1 MAVINRERS
10 IIMASINSVSSSTSS
25 IYGSKNVISGLA
37 SGMDTESMI
46 ENAISGYKTKI
57 STLQQKRTKVEW
69 QQEAYR
75 SIIGKMASF
84 SDKYTSYASS
94 TNLLSNSFF
103 NQAVKVTA
111 KGKYADMVSAS
122 GKTSSNV
129 QILGVK
135 QLAKAATYTV
145 SGIGDSK
152 SAVTPGIGGSTPAAT
167 PEFTG
172 STVDLGAKK
181 ELSNVSGSLTIKYG
195 GNRSYTIDFGEL
207 DIYTKPEEL
216 ADAIRSKLGE
226 QTMTLSNGTS
236 VTASEK
242 IDVKVNDEGNIEFFE
257 KGSAGNAVTISDAT
271 GKIKDT
277 LGIDPSKNESTL
289 KTKDVEL
296 VNRNTTL
303 GDYLTDKELTLT
315 LDGVTKKIKLPKPE
329 YKKNDNGALI
339 LDAAGNKTLD
349 VADYKDKLEKA
360 IAGAFGEGKVTV
372 TAANQNGNSFSLKFS
387 TQKGSTLSVSG
398 DAAKALGLDKAA
410 TYVNTSKT
418 LGELLKKE
426 DDWKPFNR
434 IEYVGDVK
442 EVMTADGK
450 TVDYYTDAKGNR
462 LKKVG
467 AGDNETYYRV
477 DDKGEYLY
485 KFEINGKVVGEF
497 SKNTALETVLTS
509 INGNADAGVTVN
521 YSKIT
526 NQFQFTT
533 RETGAGSQIVMGD
546 GLAKALFGDTKGK
559 DDKHPAGQDAIFS
572 MKVNGQE
579 LDGISRSSNTF
590 DVDGMSVSL
599 KGTFGAYNTDNDKLV
614 NATAAEADAVSF
626 TASSDADK
634 IIDAIKSMVEDY
646 NAMVTEIKNAYS
658 TLPQQKS
665 NGNYYEPLTEE
676 DKADMSESSIKAHEE
691 KAKQGLL
698 FADRDLS
705 ALYTQLT
712 SAISMSGKDGADLKA
727 IGITSNYSN
736 GLTTLS
742 LNEEKLRSALE
753 TDPDKVR
760 DVFSKSV
767 ASGSSTNG
775 LMQALKSPLDMYSKT
790 QGTKGIL
797 VQKAGS
803 TLAPST
809 LYKNTLQNK
818 LDDIDTQ
825 IEKWQDKM
833 ADQVD
838 RYTSKF
844 TALEKL
850 IAQMNSQSSALA
862 GFLGNG

>member
-1 MAVINRERS
+1 
-10 IIMASINSVSSSTSS
+10 MASISSVSNSSSS
-25 IYGSKNVISGLA
+25 IYGNKNVISGLA

-46 ENAISGYKTKI
+46 ENAVSGYKTKI

-69 QQEAYR
+69 QQEVYR
-75 SIIGKMASF
+75 SIISKMASF

-94 TNLLSNSFF
+94 TNLLSSSFF

-111 KGKYADMVSAS
+111 TGKYADMVSAS

-145 SGIGDSK
+145 SGIGGKTADKSGIDGSK
-152 SAVTPGIGGSTPAAT
+152 
-167 PEFTG
+167 PEEKPSFTG
-172 STVDLGAKK
+172 SEVDLGAKK

-195 GNRSYTIDFGEL
+195 GDRSFTLDFGEL
-207 DIYTKPEEL
+207 DIYTDVNGL
-216 ADAIRSKLGE
+216 ATAIQDKLGE
-226 QTMTLSNGTS
+226 QTMTLSDGTS
-236 VTASEK
+236 KKVSEIIK
-242 IDVKVNDEGNIEFFE
+242 VEVKDDNIVF
-257 KGSAGNAVTISDAT
+257 SDNSTAGNAVTISGAT
-271 GKIKDT
+271 GKLKENLEVD
-277 LGIDPSKNESTL
+277 GGTL
-289 KTKDVEL
+289 KTAGKKLSNKDA
-296 VNRNTTL
+296 TL
-303 GDYLTDKELTLT
+303 GDYLTGKELTLT
-315 LDGVTKKIKLPKPE
+315 LDGVTKKITLPKPE
-329 YKKNDNGALI
+329 YKTVNGTST
-339 LDAAGNKTLD
+339 LDAAGY
-349 VADYKDKLEKA
+349 ADKLQKA
-360 IAGAFGEGKVTV
+360 IEGAFGAGKVKV
-372 TAANQNGNSFSLKFS
+372 TAENQKDNSFALKFS
-387 TQKGSTLSVSG
+387 TQEGSTLSVSG

-418 LGELLKKE
+418 LGELLG
-426 DDWKPFNR
+426 DTDWNTF
-434 IEYVGDVK
+434 EYVGDIK
-442 EVMTADGK
+442 ELKNEGG
-450 TVDYYTDAKGNR
+450 DYYTDAKGNR
-462 LKKVG
+462 VKQDANGK
-467 AGDNETYYRV
+467 YYRV

-485 KFEINGKVVGEF
+485 EFKINGTVVGAF
-497 SKNTALETVLTS
+497 NKDTALETVLTS

-533 RETGAGSQIVMGD
+533 RETGKSSKIVMGD
-546 GLAKALFGDTKGK
+546 GLAKALFGDTGGTDGK
-559 DDKHPAGQDAIFS
+559 QHPTGEDAIFS
-572 MKVNGQE
+572 MMVNGKE

-599 KGTFGAYNTDNDKLV
+599 KGTFGAYGSNNTLGKDNI
-614 NATAAEADAVSF
+614 AAAKADAVSF

-634 IIDAIKSMVEDY
+634 IVDVIKSMVEDY

-658 TLPQQKS
+658 TMPQQKS
-665 NGNYYEPLTEE
+665 NGKYYEPLTEE
-676 DKADMSESSIKAHEE
+676 DKADMSESSIKAYEE

-742 LNEEKLRSALE
+742 LNEEKLRAALE

-767 ASGSSTNG
+767 ASGSSSNG

>member
-1 MAVINRERS
+1 
-10 IIMASINSVSSSTSS
+10 MASVSSVSSSSSS
-25 IYGSKNVISGLA
+25 IYGNKNVISGLA

-46 ENAISGYKTKI
+46 ENAVSGYKTKI

-69 QQEAYR
+69 QQEVYR
-75 SIIGKMASF
+75 SIIGKMSSF

-94 TNLLSNSFF
+94 TNLLSSSFF

-111 KGKYADMVSAS
+111 AGKYADMVSAS
-122 GKTSSNV
+122 GKTSSSV

-135 QLAKAATYTV
+135 QLARAATYTV
-145 SGIGDSK
+145 SGIGGKTADK
-152 SAVTPGIGGSTPAAT
+152 

-172 STVDLGAKK
+172 STVDLSEKK

-195 GNRSYTIDFGEL
+195 GDRSYTIDFGEL
-207 DIYTKPEEL
+207 DIYESADKL
-216 ADAIRSKLGE
+216 AEAIRGKLGE
-226 QTMTLSNGTS
+226 QTMTLSDGTS
-236 VTASEK
+236 VKVSDK
-242 IDVKVNDEGNIEFFE
+242 IDVKVNGDGNIEFSD
-257 KGSAGNAVTISDAT
+257 KTSAGNAVTISGAT
-271 GKIKDT
+271 GKLKENLKVD
-277 LGIDPSKNESTL
+277 GGTL
-289 KTKDVEL
+289 KTAGKKLSNKDA
-296 VNRNTTL
+296 TL
-303 GDYLTDKELTLT
+303 GDYLTGKELTLT
-315 LDGVTKKIKLPKPE
+315 LDGVTKKITLPA
-329 YKKNDNGALI
+329 YKNDKDYITDLQTEINKAFGDALV
-339 LDAAGNKTLD
+339 AGDQTQIDSAFNEGKIK
-349 VADYKDKLEKA
+349 VKLEKVDA
-360 IAGAFGEGKVTV
+360 ADGK
-372 TAANQNGNSFSLKFS
+372 GFSLKFS
-387 TQKGSTLSVSG
+387 TQAGSTMAVSG
-398 DAAKALGLDKAA
+398 DAAKALGLDKAT

-418 LGELLKKE
+418 LGELLDGQK
-426 DDWKPFNR
+426 WNTFNR

-442 EVMTADGK
+442 KVKNEDGS
-450 TVDYYTDAKGNR
+450 VYYTDAKGNR
-462 LKKVG
+462 LKKDG
-467 AGDNETYYRV
+467 EKYYRV
-477 DDKGEYLY
+477 DGKDEYLY
-485 KFEINGKVVGEF
+485 EFKINDKVVGEF

-521 YSKIT
+521 YSKTT
-526 NQFQFTT
+526 NQFQFTA
-533 RETGAGSQIVMGD
+533 RESGKSSRIDMGD
-546 GLAKALFGDTKGK
+546 GLANALFGGGK
-559 DDKHPAGQDAIFS
+559 KDEGKDAIFS

-599 KGTFGAYNTDNDKLV
+599 KGTFGTYKADGTIDQ
-614 NATAAEADAVSF
+614 TAAEADAVSF

-665 NGNYYEPLTEE
+665 NGKYYEPLTEE
-676 DKADMSESSIKAHEE
+676 DKADMSESSIKAYEE

-705 ALYTQLT
+705 ALYSQLT

-742 LNEEKLRSALE
+742 LNEEKLRAALE
-753 TDPDKVR
+753 TDADKVR
-760 DVFSKSV
+760 DVFSKSMDSG
-767 ASGSSTNG
+767 ASSNG
-775 LMQALKSPLDMYSKT
+775 LMQALKSPLDMYSKV

-862 GFLGNG
+862 SFLGTNG

>member
-1 MAVINRERS
+1 
-10 IIMASINSVSSSTSS
+10 MASVNSVRSSSSS
-25 IYGSKNVISGLA
+25 IYGNKNVISGLA

-69 QQEAYR
+69 QQEVYR

-111 KGKYADMVSAS
+111 TGKYADLVSAS

-135 QLAKAATYTV
+135 QLAKAAPYTV

-167 PEFTG
+167 PSFTG
-172 STVDLGAKK
+172 SAVDLGAKK

-207 DIYTKPEEL
+207 DIYENADKL
-216 ADAIRSKLGE
+216 AEAIRSKLGA
-226 QTMTLSNGTS
+226 QTMTLSDGTS
-236 VTASEK
+236 VKASEK

-257 KGSAGNAVTISDAT
+257 KGGAGNAVTISGAT

-303 GDYLTDKELTLT
+303 GDYLTGKELTLT
-315 LDGVTKKIKLPKPE
+315 LDGVTKKITLPA
-329 YKKNDNGALI
+329 YKND
-339 LDAAGNKTLD
+339 K
-349 VADYKDKLEKA
+349 DYITDLQTKINE
-360 IAGAFGEGKVTV
+360 AFGENKVKV
-372 TAANQNGNSFSLKFS
+372 NADDGNGFALKFS
-387 TQKGSTLSVSG
+387 TTQAGSTLSVSG

-426 DDWKPFNR
+426 DDWKPSNR

-442 EVMTADGK
+442 EVENKNGEI
-450 TVDYYTDAKGNR
+450 DYYDAKGNR
-462 LKKVG
+462 LKKVEKDG
-467 AGDNETYYRV
+467 NNTYYRV

-485 KFEINGKVVGEF
+485 KFEINGKLVGAF
-497 SKNTALETVLTS
+497 NKDTALETVLTS
-509 INGNADAGVTVN
+509 INSNADAGVTVN
-521 YSKIT
+521 YSKTT
-526 NQFQFTT
+526 NQFQFTA
-533 RETGAGSQIVMGD
+533 RETGASSKIVMGD

-559 DDKHPAGQDAIFS
+559 GDKHPTGQDAIFS

-599 KGTFGAYNTDNDKLV
+599 KGTFGAYNTNNDKLV
-614 NATAAEADAVSF
+614 DAKAAEADAVSF
-626 TASSDADK
+626 TSSSDADK
-634 IIDAIKSMVEDY
+634 IVDAIKSMVEDY

-658 TLPQQKS
+658 TMPQQKS

-676 DKADMSESSIKAHEE
+676 DKADMSESSIKAYEE

-742 LNEEKLRSALE
+742 LNESKLRAALE

-767 ASGSSTNG
+767 AGGSSTNG

>member
-1 MAVINRERS
+1 MA
-10 IIMASINSVSSSTSS
+10 SVSSVRSSSSS
-25 IYGSKNVISGLA
+25 IYGNRNVISGLA

-46 ENAISGYKTKI
+46 ENAVSGYKTKI

-69 QQEAYR
+69 QQEVYR
-75 SIIGKMASF
+75 SIIGKMSSF

-94 TNLLSNSFF
+94 TNLLSSGFF

-111 KGKYADMVSAS
+111 TGKYADMVSAS
-122 GKTSSNV
+122 GKTSSSV

-135 QLAKAATYTV
+135 QLARAATYTV
-145 SGIGDSK
+145 SGIGGSK
-152 SAVTPGIGGSTPAAT
+152 SADK

-172 STVDLGAKK
+172 STVDLTEKK

-195 GNRSYTIDFGEL
+195 GDRSFTLDFGEL
-207 DIYTKPEEL
+207 DIYQNADKL
-216 ADAIRSKLGE
+216 AEAIRSKLGE
-226 QTMTLSNGTS
+226 QTMTLSDGTS
-236 VTASEK
+236 VKVSEK
-242 IDVKVNDEGNIEFFE
+242 IDVKVNGEGNIEFSE
-257 KGSAGNAVTISDAT
+257 KGGAGNGVTISGTT
-271 GKIKDT
+271 GKLKENLDVD
-277 LGIDPSKNESTL
+277 GGTL
-289 KTKDVEL
+289 KTAGKTLSNKDA
-296 VNRNTTL
+296 TL
-303 GDYLTDKELTLT
+303 GDYLAGKELALT
-315 LDGVTKKIKLPKPE
+315 LDGVTKKIKLPE
-329 YKKNDNGALI
+329 YKNDKDYITDLQTEI
-339 LDAAGNKTLD
+339 NKAFGD
-349 VADYKDKLEKA
+349 KVKLEK
-360 IAGAFGEGKVTV
+360 
-372 TAANQNGNSFSLKFS
+372 GNATNEKGFSLKFS

-418 LGELLKKE
+418 LGELLGDKADVWNAFDKVE
-426 DDWKPFNR
+426 A
-434 IEYVGDVK
+434 EGDVK
-442 EVMTADGK
+442 PVNKKGSSD
-450 TVDYYTDAKGNR
+450 VDYYIDSKGNR
-462 LKKVG
+462 VKSEDGGK
-467 AGDNETYYRV
+467 TYYRV
-477 DDKGEYLY
+477 DDKGEFLREF
-485 KFEINGKVVGEF
+485 KINGKLVGAF
-497 SKNTALETVLTS
+497 NKDTALETVLTS
-509 INGNADAGVTVN
+509 INGNADAGVKVN
-521 YSKIT
+521 YSKTT

-533 RETGAGSQIVMGD
+533 RETGASSQINMGD
-546 GLAKALFGDTKGK
+546 GLAKTLFGDTEDVNKDTGVNEKTGASYSKGL
-559 DDKHPAGQDAIFS
+559 DAIFS
-572 MKVNGQE
+572 MMVNGQP

-599 KGTFGAYNTDNDKLV
+599 KGTFGAYGSSNTLGKDNIE
-614 NATAAEADAVSF
+614 AAKADAVSF
-626 TASSDADK
+626 TSSSDADK

-658 TLPQQKS
+658 TMPQQKS
-665 NGNYYEPLTEE
+665 NGKYYEPLTEE
-676 DKADMSESSIKAHEE
+676 DKADMSESSIKAYEE

-712 SAISMSGKDGADLKA
+712 SAISMSGKDGADLKS

-742 LNEEKLRSALE
+742 LNEEKLRAALE

-767 ASGSSTNG
+767 ASGSSSNG

-850 IAQMNSQSSALA
+850 ISQMNSQSSALA
-862 GFLGNG
+862 SFLGSNG

>member
-1 MAVINRERS
+1 
-10 IIMASINSVSSSTSS
+10 MASVNSVRSSSSS
-25 IYGSKNVISGLA
+25 IYGNRNVISGLA

-111 KGKYADMVSAS
+111 TGKYADMVSAS

-145 SGIGDSK
+145 SGIG
-152 SAVTPGIGGSTPAAT
+152 GSTADNPS
-167 PEFTG
+167 FTG
-172 STVDLGAKK
+172 SEVNLGEKK

-195 GNRSYTIDFGEL
+195 GDRTFTLDFGEL
-207 DIYTKPEEL
+207 DIYKDANEL
-216 ADAIRSKLGE
+216 AEAIRSKLGE
-226 QTMTLSNGTS
+226 QTMTLSGGTS
-236 VTASEK
+236 VKASEK
-242 IDVKVNDEGNIEFFE
+242 IDVKVNNEGNIEFFE
-257 KGSAGNAVTISDAT
+257 KGTAGNTVTISGAT

-303 GDYLTDKELTLT
+303 GDYLSGKELTLT
-315 LDGVTKKIKLPKPE
+315 LDGVTKKIELPKPK
-329 YKKNDNGALI
+329 YTTGSDGTS
-339 LDAAGNKTLD
+339 TLEVGTYQD
-349 VADYKDKLEKA
+349 DLQKA
-360 IAGAFGEGKVTV
+360 IEGAFGAGKVTV
-372 TAANQNGNSFSLKFS
+372 TAKNQDAQNKNIFDLTFS
-387 TQKGSTLSVSG
+387 TQAGSTLSVSG

-418 LGELLKKE
+418 LGELGIQNWDNFEKVKAE
-426 DDWKPFNR
+426 
-434 IEYVGDVK
+434 GDVK
-442 EVMTADGK
+442 PVNKKDSTD
-450 TVDYYTDAKGNR
+450 VDYYTDSKGNR
-462 LKKVG
+462 VKQDK
-467 AGDNETYYRV
+467 DNNYYRV
-477 DDKGEYLY
+477 DDKGEFLREF
-485 KFEINGKVVGEF
+485 KINGKLVGAF
-497 SKNTALETVLTS
+497 NKDTALETVLTS
-509 INGNADAGVTVN
+509 INGNADAGVTVS
-521 YSKIT
+521 YSKTT
-526 NQFQFTT
+526 NQFQFTA
-533 RETGAGSQIVMGD
+533 RETGASSQIKMGD
-546 GLAKALFGDTKGK
+546 GLAKTLFGDTEDVDKDTGVNKVTGASYTAGK
-559 DDKHPAGQDAIFS
+559 DAIFS
-572 MKVNGQE
+572 MKVNGQP

-599 KGTFGAYNTDNDKLV
+599 KGTFGEYDDTTKKLKD
-614 NATAAEADAVSF
+614 AAAAEADAVSF
-626 TASSDADK
+626 TSSSDADK

-658 TLPQQKS
+658 TMPQQKS
-665 NGNYYEPLTEE
+665 NGKYYEPLTEE
-676 DKADMSESSIKAHEE
+676 DKADMSESSIKAYEE

-742 LNEEKLRSALE
+742 LNEEKLRAALE

-767 ASGSSTNG
+767 ASGSSSNG

-844 TALEKL
+844 AALEKL
-850 IAQMNSQSSALA
+850 IAQMNSQSSALS

>member
-1 MAVINRERS
+1 
-10 IIMASINSVSSSTSS
+10 MASVNSVSSSSSS
-25 IYGSKNVISGLA
+25 IYGNRNVISGLA

-69 QQEAYR
+69 QQEVYR

-94 TNLLSNSFF
+94 TNLLSSSFF
-103 NQAVKVTA
+103 NQAVKVTSA
-111 KGKYADMVSAS
+111 GKYADMVSAS

-145 SGIGDSK
+145 SGIGGSK
-152 SAVTPGIGGSTPAAT
+152 SAAK

-172 STVDLGAKK
+172 SAVDLTKTQ
-181 ELSNVSGSLTIKYG
+181 ELSKVSGSLTIKYG
-195 GNRSYTIDFGEL
+195 GDRSYTIDFGEL
-207 DIYTKPEEL
+207 ENYADVDKM

-226 QTMTLSNGTS
+226 QTMTLSDGTS
-236 VTASEK
+236 VKVSEK
-242 IDVKVNDEGNIEFFE
+242 IKVEVKDGNIVFSDNS
-257 KGSAGNAVTISDAT
+257 SAGNAVTISGAT
-271 GKIKDT
+271 GKIKET

-289 KTKDVEL
+289 NTKDVKL
-296 VNRNTTL
+296 VNEDAKL
-303 GDYLTDKELTLT
+303 GDYLSGKELTLT
-315 LDGVTKKIKLPKPE
+315 LDGVTKKITLPE
-329 YKKNDNGALI
+329 YKKDGTALSNDEYTTALQTKI
-339 LDAAGNKTLD
+339 N
-349 VADYKDKLEKA
+349 E
-360 IAGAFGEGKVTV
+360 AFGAGKVTV
-372 TAANQNGNSFSLKFS
+372 TAKNQDAQNKNIFDLTFS
-387 TQKGSTLSVSG
+387 TQAGSTLSVSG

-418 LGELLKKE
+418 LGELGIQNWDNFKKVE
-426 DDWKPFNR
+426 A
-434 IEYVGDVK
+434 EGDVK
-442 EVMTADGK
+442 PVNKKDG
-450 TVDYYTDAKGNR
+450 TGVDYYTDSKGNR
-462 LKKVG
+462 VKKEDG
-467 AGDNETYYRV
+467 GNTWYRV
-477 DDKGEYLY
+477 DDKGEYLREF
-485 KFEINGKVVGEF
+485 KINGKLVGAF
-497 SKNTALETVLTS
+497 NKDTALETVLTS
-509 INGNADAGVTVN
+509 INSNADAGVTVN
-521 YSKIT
+521 YSKTT
-526 NQFQFTT
+526 NQFQFTA
-533 RETGAGSQIVMGD
+533 RETGASSQIEMGD
-546 GLAKALFGDTKGK
+546 GLADALFGGTEEVDKDTGEKKKTGVSYT
-559 DDKHPAGQDAIFS
+559 PGEDAIFS
-572 MKVNGQE
+572 MMVNGKE

-599 KGTFGAYNTDNDKLV
+599 KGTFGTYDSNNKLG
-614 NATAAEADAVSF
+614 NNLAAAKANAVSF

-634 IIDAIKSMVEDY
+634 IVDAIKSMVEDY

-658 TLPQQKS
+658 TMPQQKS
-665 NGNYYEPLTEE
+665 NGKYYEPLTEE
-676 DKADMSESSIKAHEE
+676 DKADMSESSIKAYEE

-705 ALYTQLT
+705 ALYSQLT

-742 LNEEKLRSALE
+742 LNENKLRAALE

-767 ASGSSTNG
+767 DSGSSTNG

-803 TLAPST
+803 TLAPTT

-818 LDDIDTQ
+818 LDDFDTQ

>member
-1 MAVINRERS
+1 MA
-10 IIMASINSVSSSTSS
+10 SVSSVRSSSSS
-25 IYGSKNVISGLA
+25 IYGNRNVISGLA

-46 ENAISGYKTKI
+46 ENAVSGYKTKI

-69 QQEAYR
+69 QQEVYR
-75 SIIGKMASF
+75 SIIGKMSSF

-94 TNLLSNSFF
+94 TNLLSSGFF

-111 KGKYADMVSAS
+111 TGKYADMVSAS
-122 GKTSSNV
+122 GKTSSSV

-135 QLAKAATYTV
+135 QLARAATYTV
-145 SGIGDSK
+145 SGIGGSK
-152 SAVTPGIGGSTPAAT
+152 SADK

-172 STVDLGAKK
+172 SAVDLTEKK

-195 GNRSYTIDFGEL
+195 GDRSFTLDFGEL
-207 DIYTKPEEL
+207 DIYENADKL
-216 ADAIRSKLGE
+216 AEAIRSKLGE
-226 QTMTLSNGTS
+226 QTMTLSDGTS
-236 VTASEK
+236 VKVSEK
-242 IDVKVNDEGNIEFFE
+242 IDVKVNGEGNIEFSE
-257 KGSAGNAVTISDAT
+257 KGGAGNGVTISGTT
-271 GKIKDT
+271 GKLKENLDVD
-277 LGIDPSKNESTL
+277 GGTL
-289 KTKDVEL
+289 KTAGKTLSNKDAK
-296 VNRNTTL
+296 L
-303 GDYLTDKELTLT
+303 GDYLAGKELALT
-315 LDGVTKKIKLPKPE
+315 LDGVTKKIKLPE
-329 YKKNDNGALI
+329 YKNDKDYITDLQTEI
-339 LDAAGNKTLD
+339 NKAFGD
-349 VADYKDKLEKA
+349 KVKLEK
-360 IAGAFGEGKVTV
+360 
-372 TAANQNGNSFSLKFS
+372 GNATNEKGFSLKFS
-387 TQKGSTLSVSG
+387 TTQAGSTLSVSG

-418 LGELLKKE
+418 LGELLGDKADVWNAFDKVE
-426 DDWKPFNR
+426 A
-434 IEYVGDVK
+434 EGDVK
-442 EVMTADGK
+442 PVNKKGSSD
-450 TVDYYTDAKGNR
+450 VDYYIDSKGNR
-462 LKKVG
+462 VKSEDGGK
-467 AGDNETYYRV
+467 TYYRV
-477 DDKGEYLY
+477 DDKGEYLREF
-485 KFEINGKVVGEF
+485 KINGKLVGAF
-497 SKNTALETVLTS
+497 NKDTALETVLTS
-509 INGNADAGVTVN
+509 INGNADAGVKVS
-521 YSKIT
+521 YSKTT

-533 RETGAGSQIVMGD
+533 RETGASSQINMGD
-546 GLAKALFGDTKGK
+546 GLAKTLFGDTEDVNKDTGVNEKTGASYSKGL
-559 DDKHPAGQDAIFS
+559 DAIFS
-572 MKVNGQE
+572 MMVNGQP

-599 KGTFGAYNTDNDKLV
+599 KGTFGAYGSSNTLGKDNIE
-614 NATAAEADAVSF
+614 AAKADAVSF
-626 TASSDADK
+626 TSSSDADK
-634 IIDAIKSMVEDY
+634 IIDTIKSMVEDY

-658 TLPQQKS
+658 TMPQQKS

-676 DKADMSESSIKAHEE
+676 DKADMSESSIKAYEE

-742 LNEEKLRSALE
+742 LNEEKLRAALE

-767 ASGSSTNG
+767 ASGSSSNG

-850 IAQMNSQSSALA
+850 ISQMNSQSSALA
-862 GFLGNG
+862 SFLGSNG

>member
-1 MAVINRERS
+1 MA
-10 IIMASINSVSSSTSS
+10 SVSSVRSSSSS
-25 IYGSKNVISGLA
+25 IYGNRNVISGLA

-46 ENAISGYKTKI
+46 ENAVSGYKTKI

-69 QQEAYR
+69 QQEVYR
-75 SIIGKMASF
+75 SIIGKMSSF

-94 TNLLSNSFF
+94 TNLLSSGFF

-111 KGKYADMVSAS
+111 TGKYADMVSAS
-122 GKTSSNV
+122 GKTSSSV

-135 QLAKAATYTV
+135 QLARAATYTV
-145 SGIGDSK
+145 SGIGGSK
-152 SAVTPGIGGSTPAAT
+152 SVDK

-172 STVDLGAKK
+172 STVDLTEKK

-195 GNRSYTIDFGEL
+195 GDRSFTLDFGEL
-207 DIYTKPEEL
+207 DIYQNADKL
-216 ADAIRSKLGE
+216 AEAIRSKLGE
-226 QTMTLSNGTS
+226 QTMTLSDGTS
-236 VTASEK
+236 VKASEK
-242 IDVKVNDEGNIEFFE
+242 IKVEVNDKNIVFSDNS
-257 KGSAGNAVTISDAT
+257 SAGNAVTISGAT
-271 GKIKDT
+271 GKIKET
-277 LGIDPSKNESTL
+277 LGIEPSKNESTL
-289 KTKDVEL
+289 HTKDVKL
-296 VNRNTTL
+296 SNKDAKL
-303 GDYLTDKELTLT
+303 GDYLAGKELTLT
-315 LDGVTKKIKLPKPE
+315 LDGVTKKITLPKPE
-329 YKKNDNGALI
+329 YKEDDGTLNDSKYITNLQTEI
-339 LDAAGNKTLD
+339 NK
-349 VADYKDKLEKA
+349 
-360 IAGAFGEGKVTV
+360 AFGDKVKV
-372 TAANQNGNSFSLKFS
+372 NAADGNGFALKFS
-387 TQKGSTLSVSG
+387 TTQAGSTLSVSG

-418 LGELLKKE
+418 LGELLGDKADVWNAFDKVE
-426 DDWKPFNR
+426 A
-434 IEYVGDVK
+434 EGDVK
-442 EVMTADGK
+442 PVNKKDG
-450 TVDYYTDAKGNR
+450 TGVDYYTDSKGNR
-462 LKKVG
+462 VKSEDGGK
-467 AGDNETYYRV
+467 TYYRV
-477 DDKGEYLY
+477 DDKGEFLREF
-485 KFEINGKVVGEF
+485 KINGKLVGAF
-497 SKNTALETVLTS
+497 NKDTALETVLTS
-509 INGNADAGVTVN
+509 INGNADAGVKVN
-521 YSKIT
+521 YSKTT

-533 RETGAGSQIVMGD
+533 KESGASSRIDMGD
-546 GLAKALFGDTKGK
+546 GLANALFGGGK
-559 DDKHPAGQDAIFS
+559 KDEGKDAIFS

-599 KGTFGAYNTDNDKLV
+599 KGTFGAYGSSNTLGKDNIE
-614 NATAAEADAVSF
+614 AAKADAVSF
-626 TASSDADK
+626 TSSSDADK
-634 IIDAIKSMVEDY
+634 IIDTIKSMVEDY

-658 TLPQQKS
+658 TMPQQKS
-665 NGNYYEPLTEE
+665 NGKYYEPLTEE
-676 DKADMSESSIKAHEE
+676 DKADMSESSIKAYEE

-742 LNEEKLRSALE
+742 LNEEKLRAALE

-767 ASGSSTNG
+767 ASGSSSNG

-850 IAQMNSQSSALA
+850 ISQMNSQSSALA
-862 GFLGNG
+862 SFLGSNG

>member
-1 MAVINRERS
+1 
-10 IIMASINSVSSSTSS
+10 MASVNSVRSSSSS
-25 IYGSKNVISGLA
+25 IYGNRNVISGLA

-46 ENAISGYKTKI
+46 ENAVSGYKTKI

-69 QQEAYR
+69 QQEVYR

-111 KGKYADMVSAS
+111 TGKYADMVSAS

-135 QLAKAATYTV
+135 QLARAATYTV
-145 SGIGDSK
+145 SGIGGSK
-152 SAVTPGIGGSTPAAT
+152 SADK

-172 STVDLGAKK
+172 STVDLTEKK

-207 DIYTKPEEL
+207 DIYENADKL
-216 ADAIRSKLGE
+216 AEAIRSKLGE
-226 QTMTLSNGTS
+226 QTMTLSDGTS
-236 VTASEK
+236 VKASEK
-242 IDVKVNDEGNIEFFE
+242 IKVEVNDKNIVF
-257 KGSAGNAVTISDAT
+257 SDNSTAGNAVTISGAT

-303 GDYLTDKELTLT
+303 GDYLTGKELTLT
-315 LDGVTKKIKLPKPE
+315 LDGVTKKITLPA
-329 YKKNDNGALI
+329 YKNDKDYITDLQTKINKAFG
-339 LDAAGNKTLD
+339 DAFD
-349 VADYKDKLEKA
+349 ADDQTKIDSAFDEGKIKVKLEKVDA
-360 IAGAFGEGKVTV
+360 ADGK
-372 TAANQNGNSFSLKFS
+372 SFSLKFS
-387 TQKGSTLSVSG
+387 TQEGSTLSVSG

-426 DDWKPFNR
+426 DDWKPSNR

-442 EVMTADGK
+442 EVENKNGEI
-450 TVDYYTDAKGNR
+450 DYYDAKGNR
-462 LKKVG
+462 LKKVEKDG
-467 AGDNETYYRV
+467 NNTYYRV

-485 KFEINGKVVGEF
+485 KFEINGKLVGAF
-497 SKNTALETVLTS
+497 NKDTALETVLTS
-509 INGNADAGVTVN
+509 INSNADAGVTVN
-521 YSKIT
+521 YSKTT
-526 NQFQFTT
+526 NQFQFTA
-533 RETGAGSQIVMGD
+533 RETGASSKIVMGD

-559 DDKHPAGQDAIFS
+559 GDKHPTGQDAIFS

-599 KGTFGAYNTDNDKLV
+599 KGTFGAYNTNNDKLV
-614 NATAAEADAVSF
+614 DAKAAEADAVSF
-626 TASSDADK
+626 TSSSDADK
-634 IIDAIKSMVEDY
+634 IVDAIKSMVEDY

-658 TLPQQKS
+658 TMPQQKS

-676 DKADMSESSIKAHEE
+676 DKADMSESSIKAYEE

-742 LNEEKLRSALE
+742 LNESKLRAALE

-767 ASGSSTNG
+767 AGGSSTNG

>member
-1 MAVINRERS
+1 MA
-10 IIMASINSVSSSTSS
+10 SVSSVRSCSSS
-25 IYGSKNVISGLA
+25 IYGNRNVISGLA

-46 ENAISGYKTKI
+46 ENAVSGYKTKI
-57 STLQQKRTKVEW
+57 FTLQQKRTKVEW
-69 QQEAYR
+69 QQEVYR
-75 SIIGKMASF
+75 SIIGKMSSF

-94 TNLLSNSFF
+94 TNLLSSGFF

-111 KGKYADMVSAS
+111 TGKYADMVSAS
-122 GKTSSNV
+122 GKTSSSV

-135 QLAKAATYTV
+135 QLARAATYTV
-145 SGIGDSK
+145 SGIGGKTADK
-152 SAVTPGIGGSTPAAT
+152 

-172 STVDLGAKK
+172 SAVDLTEKK

-195 GNRSYTIDFGEL
+195 GDRSFTLDFGEL
-207 DIYTKPEEL
+207 DIYQNADEL
-216 ADAIRSKLGE
+216 AKAIQSKLGE
-226 QTMTLSNGTS
+226 QTMTLSDGTS
-236 VTASEK
+236 VKASEK
-242 IDVKVNDEGNIEFFE
+242 IDVKVNDEGNIEFSE
-257 KGSAGNAVTISDAT
+257 KGGAGNAVTISGAT

-277 LGIDPSKNESTL
+277 LKITADGTESTL
-289 KTKDVEL
+289 NTKDVEL
-296 VNRNTTL
+296 VDKSSTL
-303 GDYLTDKELTLT
+303 GDYLSGKELTLT
-315 LDGVTKKIKLPKPE
+315 LDGVTKKIKLPE
-329 YKKNDNGALI
+329 YKKDGTALSNDAYTTALQTKINEAFGA
-339 LDAAGNKTLD
+339 GK
-349 VADYKDKLEKA
+349 VALEKV
-360 IAGAFGEGKVTV
+360 GAADGK
-372 TAANQNGNSFSLKFS
+372 SFSLKFS
-387 TQKGSTLSVSG
+387 TTQAGSTLSVSG

-418 LGELLKKE
+418 LGELLGDKAV
-426 DDWKPFNR
+426 DWSKF
-434 IEYVGDVK
+434 EKVKAEGDVK
-442 EVMTADGK
+442 PVNKKDGSG
-450 TVDYYTDAKGNR
+450 VDYYTDSKGNR
-462 LKKVG
+462 VKSEDGGK
-467 AGDNETYYRV
+467 TYYRV
-477 DDKGEYLY
+477 DDKGEFLREF
-485 KFEINGKVVGEF
+485 KINGKLVGAF
-497 SKNTALETVLTS
+497 NKDTALETVLTS
-509 INGNADAGVTVN
+509 INGNADAGVKVS
-521 YSKIT
+521 YSKTT
-526 NQFQFTT
+526 NQFQFTAK
-533 RETGAGSQIVMGD
+533 ESGASSRIDMGD
-546 GLAKALFGDTKGK
+546 GLANALFGGGTKEDGT
-559 DDKHPAGQDAIFS
+559 DAIFS
-572 MKVNGQE
+572 MKVNGQP
-579 LDGISRSSNTF
+579 LNDISRSSNTF

-599 KGTFGAYNTDNDKLV
+599 KGTFT
-614 NATAAEADAVSF
+614 ATEADAVSF
-626 TASSDADK
+626 TSSSDADK
-634 IIDAIKSMVEDY
+634 IVDAIKSMVEDY

-658 TLPQQKS
+658 TMPQQKS
-665 NGNYYEPLTEE
+665 NGKYYEPLTEE
-676 DKADMSESSIKAHEE
+676 DKADMSESSIKAYEE

-742 LNEEKLRSALE
+742 LNEEKLRAALE

-767 ASGSSTNG
+767 ASGSSSNG
-775 LMQALKSPLDMYSKT
+775 LMQALKSPLDMYSKV

-850 IAQMNSQSSALA
+850 ISQMNSQSSALA
-862 GFLGNG
+862 SFLGSNG

>member
-1 MAVINRERS
+1 
-10 IIMASINSVSSSTSS
+10 MASVNSVRSSSSS
-25 IYGSKNVISGLA
+25 IYGNRNVISGLA

-75 SIIGKMASF
+75 SIIGKMAAF

-145 SGIGDSK
+145 SGIG
-152 SAVTPGIGGSTPAAT
+152 GSTAGK

-172 STVDLGAKK
+172 SAVDLSATK

-195 GNRSYTIDFGEL
+195 GDRSFTLDFGEL

-216 ADAIRSKLGE
+216 AKAIQSKLGE
-226 QTMTLSNGTS
+226 QTMTLSSGTS
-236 VTASEK
+236 VKASEK

-257 KGSAGNAVTISDAT
+257 KGGAGNAVTISGAT

-277 LGIDPSKNESTL
+277 LKITADGKESTL
-289 KTKDVEL
+289 NTKGVDL
-296 VNRNTTL
+296 VDKSSTL
-303 GDYLTDKELTLT
+303 GDYLSGKEITLT
-315 LDGVTKKIKLPKPE
+315 LDGVTKKIKLPE
-329 YKKNDNGALI
+329 YKKDGTALSNDAYKKALQDEI
-339 LDAAGNKTLD
+339 DS
-349 VADYKDKLEKA
+349 
-360 IAGAFGEGKVTV
+360 AFGAGKVTLGKDD
-372 TAANQNGNSFSLKFS
+372 AADGKSFSLKFS
-387 TQKGSTLSVSG
+387 TQAGSTLSVSG

-418 LGELLKKE
+418 LGELGIKDWDTFKKVEAEGDVKPVNKKDSTDVDYYIDSKGNRVKKE
-426 DDWKPFNR
+426 D
-434 IEYVGDVK
+434 G
-442 EVMTADGK
+442 
-450 TVDYYTDAKGNR
+450 GN
-462 LKKVG
+462 
-467 AGDNETYYRV
+467 TWYRV

-485 KFEINGKVVGEF
+485 EFKINDKPVGAF
-497 SKNTALETVLTS
+497 NKNTALETVLTS
-509 INGNADAGVTVN
+509 INGNADAGVTVS
-521 YSKIT
+521 YSKTT
-526 NQFQFTT
+526 NQFQFTA
-533 RETGAGSQIVMGD
+533 RETGASSQIEMGD
-546 GLAKALFGDTKGK
+546 GLAKTLFGDTKNVGTG
-559 DDKHPAGQDAIFS
+559 ASYSEGLDAEFS
-572 MKVNGQE
+572 MKVNGKQ
-579 LDGISRSSNTF
+579 LDNVKRSSNTF
-590 DVDGMSVSL
+590 DVDGMNISL
-599 KGTFGAYNTDNDKLV
+599 KGTFT
-614 NATAAEADAVSF
+614 ATEADAVSF

-634 IIDAIKSMVEDY
+634 IVDAIKSMVEDY

-665 NGNYYEPLTEE
+665 NGKYYEPLTEE
-676 DKADMSESSIKAHEE
+676 DKADMSESSIKAYEE

-742 LNEEKLRSALE
+742 LNESKLRAALE

-767 ASGSSTNG
+767 AGGSSTNG

-844 TALEKL
+844 AALEKL

>member
-1 MAVINRERS
+1 MA
-10 IIMASINSVSSSTSS
+10 SVSSVRSSSSS
-25 IYGSKNVISGLA
+25 IYGNRNVISGLA

-46 ENAISGYKTKI
+46 ENAVSGYKTKI

-69 QQEAYR
+69 QQEVYR
-75 SIIGKMASF
+75 SIIGKMSSF

-94 TNLLSNSFF
+94 TNLLSSGFF

-111 KGKYADMVSAS
+111 TGKYADMVSAS
-122 GKTSSNV
+122 GKTSSSV

-135 QLAKAATYTV
+135 QLARAATYTV
-145 SGIGDSK
+145 SGIGGSK
-152 SAVTPGIGGSTPAAT
+152 SADK

-172 STVDLGAKK
+172 STVDLTEKK

-195 GNRSYTIDFGEL
+195 GDRSFTLDFGEL
-207 DIYTKPEEL
+207 DIYQNAEKMAE
-216 ADAIRSKLGE
+216 AIRSKLGE
-226 QTMTLSNGTS
+226 QTMTLSDGTS
-236 VTASEK
+236 VKVSEK
-242 IDVKVNDEGNIEFFE
+242 IDVKVNDEGNIEFSE
-257 KGSAGNAVTISDAT
+257 KGGAGNAVTISGAT

-277 LGIDPSKNESTL
+277 LKITADGTESTL
-289 KTKDVEL
+289 NTKDVEL
-296 VNRNTTL
+296 VNKSSTL
-303 GDYLTDKELTLT
+303 GDYLSGKELTLT
-315 LDGVTKKIKLPKPE
+315 LDGVTKKIELPE
-329 YKKNDNGALI
+329 YKKDGTALSNDAYTTALQTKINEAFGA
-339 LDAAGNKTLD
+339 GK
-349 VADYKDKLEKA
+349 VALEKV
-360 IAGAFGEGKVTV
+360 GAADGK
-372 TAANQNGNSFSLKFS
+372 SFSLKFS
-387 TQKGSTLSVSG
+387 TTQAGSTLSVSG

-418 LGELLKKE
+418 LGELLGDKAV
-426 DDWKPFNR
+426 DWSKF
-434 IEYVGDVK
+434 EKVKAEGDVK
-442 EVMTADGK
+442 PVNKKDGSG
-450 TVDYYTDAKGNR
+450 VDYYTDAKGNR
-462 LKKVG
+462 VKSEDGGK
-467 AGDNETYYRV
+467 TYYRV
-477 DDKGEYLY
+477 DDKGEFLREF
-485 KFEINGKVVGEF
+485 KINGKLVGAF
-497 SKNTALETVLTS
+497 NKDTALETVLTS
-509 INGNADAGVTVN
+509 INSNADAGVKVS
-521 YSKIT
+521 YSKTT
-526 NQFQFTT
+526 NQFQFTAK
-533 RETGAGSQIVMGD
+533 ESGASSRIDMGD
-546 GLAKALFGDTKGK
+546 GLANALFGGGK
-559 DDKHPAGQDAIFS
+559 KDEGQDAIFS
-572 MKVNGQE
+572 MMVNGQE

-599 KGTFGAYNTDNDKLV
+599 KGTFGAYGSSNTLGKDNIE
-614 NATAAEADAVSF
+614 AAKADAVSF
-626 TASSDADK
+626 TSSSDADK
-634 IIDAIKSMVEDY
+634 IVDTIKSMVEDY

-658 TLPQQKS
+658 TMPQQKS

-676 DKADMSESSIKAHEE
+676 DKADMSESSIKAYEE

-705 ALYTQLT
+705 ALYSQLT
-712 SAISMSGKDGADLKA
+712 SAISMSGKDGADLKS

-767 ASGSSTNG
+767 ASGSSSNG

-850 IAQMNSQSSALA
+850 ISQMNSQSSALA
-862 GFLGNG
+862 SFLGSNG

>member
-1 MAVINRERS
+1 
-10 IIMASINSVSSSTSS
+10 MASISSVSSSSSS
-25 IYGSKNVISGLA
+25 IYGNKNVISGLA

-46 ENAISGYKTKI
+46 ENAVSGYKTKI

-69 QQEAYR
+69 QQEVYR
-75 SIIGKMASF
+75 SIIGKMSSF

-94 TNLLSNSFF
+94 TNLLSSSFF

-111 KGKYADMVSAS
+111 AGKYADMVSAS

-145 SGIGDSK
+145 SGIGGKTADK
-152 SAVTPGIGGSTPAAT
+152 

-172 STVDLGAKK
+172 STVDLSEKK

-195 GNRSYTIDFGEL
+195 GDRSYTIDFGEL
-207 DIYTKPEEL
+207 DIYESADKL
-216 ADAIRSKLGE
+216 AEAIRSKLGE
-226 QTMTLSNGTS
+226 QTMTLSDGTS
-236 VTASEK
+236 VKVSDK
-242 IDVKVNDEGNIEFFE
+242 IDVKVNGDGNIEFSD
-257 KGSAGNAVTISDAT
+257 KTSAGNAVTISGTT
-271 GKIKDT
+271 GKLKENLDVD
-277 LGIDPSKNESTL
+277 GGTL
-289 KTKDVEL
+289 KTAGKTLSNKDA
-296 VNRNTTL
+296 TL
-303 GDYLTDKELTLT
+303 GEYLSGKELTLT
-315 LDGVTKKIKLPKPE
+315 LDGVTKKIKLPEPE
-329 YKKNDNGALI
+329 YKTENGTLT
-339 LDAAGNKTLD
+339 LNVAG
-349 VADYKDKLEKA
+349 YKDKLQEA
-360 IAGAFGEGKVTV
+360 INGAFGAGKVTV
-372 TAANQNGNSFSLKFS
+372 TAENQNGNSFALKFS
-387 TQKGSTLSVSG
+387 TQAGSTMAVSG
-398 DAAKALGLDKAA
+398 DAAKALGLDKAT

-418 LGELLKKE
+418 LGELLDGQK
-426 DDWKPFNR
+426 WNTFNR

-442 EVMTADGK
+442 KVKNEDGS
-450 TVDYYTDAKGNR
+450 VYYTDAKGNR
-462 LKKVG
+462 LKKDG
-467 AGDNETYYRV
+467 EKYYRV
-477 DDKGEYLY
+477 DGKDEYLY
-485 KFEINGKVVGEF
+485 EFKINDTVVGEF

-521 YSKIT
+521 YSKTT
-526 NQFQFTT
+526 NQFQFTA
-533 RETGAGSQIVMGD
+533 RETGAASRIEMGD
-546 GLAKALFGDTKGK
+546 GLAKTLFGDTKATGASYT
-559 DDKHPAGQDAIFS
+559 AGEDAIFS
-572 MKVNGQE
+572 MKVNE
-579 LDGISRSSNTF
+579 RLLDGVKRSSNTF

-599 KGTFGAYNTDNDKLV
+599 KGTFGTYKADGTIDQ
-614 NATAAEADAVSF
+614 TAAEADAVSF

-665 NGNYYEPLTEE
+665 NGKYYEPLTEE
-676 DKADMSESSIKAHEE
+676 DKADMSESSIKAYEE

-705 ALYTQLT
+705 ALYSQLT

-742 LNEEKLRSALE
+742 LNEEKLRAALE
-753 TDPDKVR
+753 TDADKVR
-760 DVFSKSV
+760 DVFSKSMDSG
-767 ASGSSTNG
+767 ASSNG
-775 LMQALKSPLDMYSKT
+775 LMQALKSPLDMYSKV

-862 GFLGNG
+862 SFLGTNG

>member
-1 MAVINRERS
+1 
-10 IIMASINSVSSSTSS
+10 MASVSSVSSSSSS
-25 IYGSKNVISGLA
+25 IYGKKNVISGLA

-46 ENAISGYKTKI
+46 ENAVSGYKTKI

-69 QQEAYR
+69 QQEVYR
-75 SIIGKMASF
+75 SIIGKMSSF

-94 TNLLSNSFF
+94 TNLLSSGFF

-111 KGKYADMVSAS
+111 TGKYADMVSAS
-122 GKTSSNV
+122 GKTSSSV

-135 QLAKAATYTV
+135 QLARAATYTV
-145 SGIGDSK
+145 SGIGGKTADK
-152 SAVTPGIGGSTPAAT
+152 

-172 STVDLGAKK
+172 SAVDLSVKK

-195 GNRSYTIDFGEL
+195 GDRSFTLDFGEL
-207 DIYTKPEEL
+207 DIYQNADEL
-216 ADAIRSKLGE
+216 AKAIQSKLGE
-226 QTMTLSNGTS
+226 QTMTLSDGTS
-236 VTASEK
+236 VKASEK
-242 IDVKVNDEGNIEFFE
+242 IDVKVNDEGNIEFSE
-257 KGSAGNAVTISDAT
+257 KGGAGNAVTISGAT

-277 LGIDPSKNESTL
+277 LKITADGTESTL
-289 KTKDVEL
+289 NTKNVEL
-296 VNRNTTL
+296 VDKSSTL
-303 GDYLTDKELTLT
+303 GDYLSGKELTLT
-315 LDGVTKKIKLPKPE
+315 LDGVTKKIELPE
-329 YKKNDNGALI
+329 YKKDGTALSNDAYTTALQTKINEAFGA
-339 LDAAGNKTLD
+339 GK
-349 VADYKDKLEKA
+349 VALEKV
-360 IAGAFGEGKVTV
+360 GAADGK
-372 TAANQNGNSFSLKFS
+372 SFSLKFS
-387 TQKGSTLSVSG
+387 TTQAGSTLSVSG

-418 LGELLKKE
+418 LGELLGDKADVWNAFDKVE
-426 DDWKPFNR
+426 A
-434 IEYVGDVK
+434 EGDVK
-442 EVMTADGK
+442 PVNKKDGSG
-450 TVDYYTDAKGNR
+450 VDYYTDSKGNR
-462 LKKVG
+462 VKSEDGGK
-467 AGDNETYYRV
+467 TYYRV
-477 DDKGEYLY
+477 DDKGEFLREF
-485 KFEINGKVVGEF
+485 KINGKLVGAF
-497 SKNTALETVLTS
+497 NKDTALETVLTS
-509 INGNADAGVTVN
+509 INGNADAGVKVS
-521 YSKIT
+521 YSKTT
-526 NQFQFTT
+526 NQFQFTAK
-533 RETGAGSQIVMGD
+533 ESGASSRIDMGD
-546 GLAKALFGDTKGK
+546 GLANALFGGGTKEDGT
-559 DDKHPAGQDAIFS
+559 DAIFS

-579 LDGISRSSNTF
+579 LNDISRSSNTF

-599 KGTFGAYNTDNDKLV
+599 KGTFT
-614 NATAAEADAVSF
+614 ATEADAVSF
-626 TASSDADK
+626 TSSSDADK
-634 IIDAIKSMVEDY
+634 IVDAIKSMVEDY

-658 TLPQQKS
+658 TMPQQKS
-665 NGNYYEPLTEE
+665 NGKYYEPLTEE
-676 DKADMSESSIKAHEE
+676 DKADMSESSIKAYEE

-742 LNEEKLRSALE
+742 LNEEKLRAALE

-760 DVFSKSV
+760 DVFSKSM
-767 ASGSSTNG
+767 ASGSSSNG

-850 IAQMNSQSSALA
+850 ISQMNSQSSALA
-862 GFLGNG
+862 SFLGSNG

>member
-1 MAVINRERS
+1 
-10 IIMASINSVSSSTSS
+10 MASISSVSNSSSS
-25 IYGSKNVISGLA
+25 IYGNKNVISGLA

-46 ENAISGYKTKI
+46 ENAVSGYKTKI

-69 QQEAYR
+69 QQEVYR

-111 KGKYADMVSAS
+111 TGKYADMVSAS

-145 SGIGDSK
+145 
-152 SAVTPGIGGSTPAAT
+152 PGIGGSTADNPS
-167 PEFTG
+167 FTG
-172 STVDLGAKK
+172 SEVNLGEKK

-195 GNRSYTIDFGEL
+195 GDRSFTLDFGEL
-207 DIYTKPEEL
+207 DIYKDANEL
-216 ADAIRSKLGE
+216 AEAIRSKLGE
-226 QTMTLSNGTS
+226 QTMTLSGGTS
-236 VTASEK
+236 VKASEK

-257 KGSAGNAVTISDAT
+257 KGDAGNAVTISGTT
-271 GKIKDT
+271 GKLKENLDVD
-277 LGIDPSKNESTL
+277 GGML
-289 KTKDVEL
+289 KTAGKTLSNKDAK
-296 VNRNTTL
+296 L
-303 GDYLTDKELTLT
+303 GDYLTGKELTLT
-315 LDGVTKKIKLPKPE
+315 LDGVTKKIKLPT
-329 YKKNDNGALI
+329 YKNDKDYITDLQTEI
-339 LDAAGNKTLD
+339 NK
-349 VADYKDKLEKA
+349 
-360 IAGAFGEGKVTV
+360 AFGENKVKLENGGADGK
-372 TAANQNGNSFSLKFS
+372 FSLKFS
-387 TQKGSTLSVSG
+387 TTQAGSTLSVSG

-418 LGELLKKE
+418 LGELGIQNWDNFKKVE
-426 DDWKPFNR
+426 A
-434 IEYVGDVK
+434 EGDVK
-442 EVMTADGK
+442 PVNKKDSTD
-450 TVDYYTDAKGNR
+450 VDYYTDSKGNR
-462 LKKVG
+462 VKQDK
-467 AGDNETYYRV
+467 DNNYYRV
-477 DDKGEYLY
+477 DDKGEFLY
-485 KFEINGKVVGEF
+485 EFKINDTVVGKF

-509 INGNADAGVTVN
+509 INGNADAGVTVS
-521 YSKIT
+521 YSKTT
-526 NQFQFTT
+526 NQFQFTAKESGKAS
-533 RETGAGSQIVMGD
+533 RIDMGD
-546 GLAKALFGDTKGK
+546 GLAKALFGGTGASYT
-559 DDKHPAGQDAIFS
+559 AGQDAEFS
-572 MKVNGQE
+572 MKVNDQL
-579 LDGISRSSNTF
+579 LDGVKRSSNTF

-599 KGTFGAYNTDNDKLV
+599 KGTFGAYGTNGKIDQ
-614 NATAAEADAVSF
+614 TAAKADAVSF

-658 TLPQQKS
+658 TMPQQKS
-665 NGNYYEPLTEE
+665 NGKYYEPLTEE
-676 DKADMSESSIKAHEE
+676 DKADMSESSIKAYEE

-767 ASGSSTNG
+767 ASGSSSNG

-844 TALEKL
+844 AALEKL

>member
-1 MAVINRERS
+1 
-10 IIMASINSVSSSTSS
+10 MASVNSVSSSSSS
-25 IYGSKNVISGLA
+25 IYGNRNVISGLA

-69 QQEAYR
+69 QQEVYR

-94 TNLLSNSFF
+94 TNLLSSSFF

-111 KGKYADMVSAS
+111 AGKYADMVSAS

-145 SGIGDSK
+145 SGIGGSK
-152 SAVTPGIGGSTPAAT
+152 SAAK

-172 STVDLGAKK
+172 SAVDLTKTQ

-195 GNRSYTIDFGEL
+195 GDRSYTIDFGEL
-207 DIYTKPEEL
+207 ENYADVDKM

-226 QTMTLSNGTS
+226 QTMTLSDGTS
-236 VTASEK
+236 VKVSEK
-242 IDVKVNDEGNIEFFE
+242 IKVEVTDGNIVFSDNS
-257 KGSAGNAVTISDAT
+257 SAGNAVTISGAT
-271 GKIKDT
+271 GKIKET

-289 KTKDVEL
+289 NTKDVKL
-296 VNRNTTL
+296 VNEDAKL
-303 GDYLTDKELTLT
+303 GDYLSGKELTLT
-315 LDGVTKKIKLPKPE
+315 LDGVTKKITLPE
-329 YKKNDNGALI
+329 YKKDGTALSNDEYTTALQTKI
-339 LDAAGNKTLD
+339 N
-349 VADYKDKLEKA
+349 E
-360 IAGAFGEGKVTV
+360 AFGAGKVTV
-372 TAANQNGNSFSLKFS
+372 TAKNQDAQNKNIFDLTFS
-387 TQKGSTLSVSG
+387 TQAGSTLSVSG

-418 LGELLKKE
+418 LGELGIQNWDNFKKVE
-426 DDWKPFNR
+426 A
-434 IEYVGDVK
+434 EGDVK
-442 EVMTADGK
+442 PVNKKDG
-450 TVDYYTDAKGNR
+450 TGVDYYTDSKGNR
-462 LKKVG
+462 VKKEDG
-467 AGDNETYYRV
+467 GNTWYRV
-477 DDKGEYLY
+477 DDKGEYLREF
-485 KFEINGKVVGEF
+485 KINGKLVGAF
-497 SKNTALETVLTS
+497 NKDTALETVLTS
-509 INGNADAGVTVN
+509 INSNADAGVTVN
-521 YSKIT
+521 YSKTT
-526 NQFQFTT
+526 NQFQFTA
-533 RETGAGSQIVMGD
+533 RETGASSQIEMGD
-546 GLAKALFGDTKGK
+546 GLADALFGGTEEVDKDTGEKKKTGVSYT
-559 DDKHPAGQDAIFS
+559 PGEDAIFS
-572 MKVNGQE
+572 MMVNGKE

-599 KGTFGAYNTDNDKLV
+599 KGTFGTYDSNNKLG
-614 NATAAEADAVSF
+614 NNLAAAKANAVSF

-634 IIDAIKSMVEDY
+634 IVDAIKSMVEDY

-658 TLPQQKS
+658 TMPQQKS
-665 NGNYYEPLTEE
+665 NGKYYEPLTEE
-676 DKADMSESSIKAHEE
+676 DKADMSESSIKAYEE

-705 ALYTQLT
+705 ALYSQLT

-742 LNEEKLRSALE
+742 LNENKLRAALE

-767 ASGSSTNG
+767 DSGSSSNG

-803 TLAPST
+803 TLAPTT

-818 LDDIDTQ
+818 LDDFDTQ

>member
-1 MAVINRERS
+1 
-10 IIMASINSVSSSTSS
+10 MASINSVSSSTSS

-69 QQEAYR
+69 QQEVYR

-111 KGKYADMVSAS
+111 TGKYADLVSAS

-167 PEFTG
+167 PSFTG
-172 STVDLGAKK
+172 SAVDLGAKK

-195 GNRSYTIDFGEL
+195 GNRAYTIDFGEL
-207 DIYTKPEEL
+207 DIYENADKL
-216 ADAIRSKLGE
+216 AEAIRSKLGE
-226 QTMTLSNGTS
+226 QTMTLSDGTS
-236 VTASEK
+236 VKASEK

-257 KGSAGNAVTISDAT
+257 KGGAGNAVTISGAT

-303 GDYLTDKELTLT
+303 GDYLTGKELTLT
-315 LDGVTKKIKLPKPE
+315 LDGVTKKITLPA
-329 YKKNDNGALI
+329 YKND
-339 LDAAGNKTLD
+339 K
-349 VADYKDKLEKA
+349 DYITDLQTKINE
-360 IAGAFGEGKVTV
+360 AFGENKVKV
-372 TAANQNGNSFSLKFS
+372 NADDGNGFALKFS
-387 TQKGSTLSVSG
+387 TTQAGSTLSVSG

-426 DDWKPFNR
+426 DDWKPSNR

-442 EVMTADGK
+442 EVENKNGEI
-450 TVDYYTDAKGNR
+450 DYYDAKGNR
-462 LKKVG
+462 LKKVEKDG
-467 AGDNETYYRV
+467 NNTYYRV

-485 KFEINGKVVGEF
+485 KFEINGKLVGAF
-497 SKNTALETVLTS
+497 NKDTALETVLTS
-509 INGNADAGVTVN
+509 INSNADAGVTVN
-521 YSKIT
+521 YSKTT
-526 NQFQFTT
+526 NQFQFTA
-533 RETGAGSQIVMGD
+533 RETGASSKIVMGD

-559 DDKHPAGQDAIFS
+559 GDKHPTGQDAIFS

-599 KGTFGAYNTDNDKLV
+599 KGTFGAYNTNNDKLV
-614 NATAAEADAVSF
+614 DAKAAEADAVSF
-626 TASSDADK
+626 TSSSDADK
-634 IIDAIKSMVEDY
+634 IVDAIKSMVEDY

-658 TLPQQKS
+658 TMPQQKS

-676 DKADMSESSIKAHEE
+676 DKADMSESSIKAYEE

-742 LNEEKLRSALE
+742 LNESKLRAALE

-767 ASGSSTNG
+767 AGGSSTNG

>member
-1 MAVINRERS
+1 MA
-10 IIMASINSVSSSTSS
+10 SVSSVRSSSSS
-25 IYGSKNVISGLA
+25 IYGNRNVISGLA

-46 ENAISGYKTKI
+46 ENAVSGYKTKI

-69 QQEAYR
+69 QQEVYR
-75 SIIGKMASF
+75 SIIGKMSSF

-94 TNLLSNSFF
+94 TNLLSSGFF

-111 KGKYADMVSAS
+111 TGKYADMVSAS
-122 GKTSSNV
+122 GKTSSSV

-135 QLAKAATYTV
+135 QLARAATYTV
-145 SGIGDSK
+145 SGIGGSK
-152 SAVTPGIGGSTPAAT
+152 SADK

-172 STVDLGAKK
+172 SAVDLSEKK

-195 GNRSYTIDFGEL
+195 GDRSFTLDFGEL
-207 DIYTKPEEL
+207 DIYENADKL
-216 ADAIRSKLGE
+216 AEAIRSKLGE
-226 QTMTLSNGTS
+226 QTMTLSDGTS
-236 VTASEK
+236 VKVSEK
-242 IDVKVNDEGNIEFFE
+242 IDVKVNGEGNIEFSE
-257 KGSAGNAVTISDAT
+257 KGGAGNGVTISGTT
-271 GKIKDT
+271 GKLKENLDVD
-277 LGIDPSKNESTL
+277 GGTL
-289 KTKDVEL
+289 KTAGKTLSNKDA
-296 VNRNTTL
+296 TL
-303 GDYLTDKELTLT
+303 GDYLAGKELALT
-315 LDGVTKKIKLPKPE
+315 LDGVTKKIKLPE
-329 YKKNDNGALI
+329 YKKDGTALSNDAYITALQTKINEAFGA
-339 LDAAGNKTLD
+339 GK
-349 VADYKDKLEKA
+349 VALEK
-360 IAGAFGEGKVTV
+360 VN
-372 TAANQNGNSFSLKFS
+372 AADGNGFALKFS
-387 TQKGSTLSVSG
+387 TTQAGSTLSVSG

-418 LGELLKKE
+418 LGELLRDKAV
-426 DDWKPFNR
+426 DWSKF
-434 IEYVGDVK
+434 EKVKAEGDVK
-442 EVMTADGK
+442 KVMTADGK
-450 TVDYYTDAKGNR
+450 TVDYYTDSKGNR
-462 LKKVG
+462 VDADG
-467 AGDNETYYRV
+467 NRV

-485 KFEINGKVVGEF
+485 EFKINGKLVGAF
-497 SKNTALETVLTS
+497 NKDTALETVLTS

-521 YSKIT
+521 YSKTT

-533 RETGAGSQIVMGD
+533 KESGASSRIDMGD
-546 GLAKALFGDTKGK
+546 GLANALFGGGK
-559 DDKHPAGQDAIFS
+559 KDEGKDAIFS
-572 MKVNGQE
+572 MMVNGQP

-599 KGTFGAYNTDNDKLV
+599 KGTFGAYGSSNTLGKDNIE
-614 NATAAEADAVSF
+614 AAKADAVSF
-626 TASSDADK
+626 TSSSDADK

-658 TLPQQKS
+658 TMPQQKS
-665 NGNYYEPLTEE
+665 NGKYYEPLTEE
-676 DKADMSESSIKAHEE
+676 DKADMSESSIKAYEE

-742 LNEEKLRSALE
+742 LNEEKLRAALE

-767 ASGSSTNG
+767 ASGSSSNG

-850 IAQMNSQSSALA
+850 ISQMNSQSSALA
-862 GFLGNG
+862 SFLGSNG

>member
-1 MAVINRERS
+1 MA
-10 IIMASINSVSSSTSS
+10 SVSSVRSSSSS
-25 IYGSKNVISGLA
+25 IYGNRNVISGLA

-46 ENAISGYKTKI
+46 ENAVSGYKTKI

-69 QQEAYR
+69 QQEVYR
-75 SIIGKMASF
+75 SIIGKMSSF

-94 TNLLSNSFF
+94 TNLLSSGFF

-111 KGKYADMVSAS
+111 TGKYADMVSAS
-122 GKTSSNV
+122 GKTSSSV

-135 QLAKAATYTV
+135 QLARAATYTV
-145 SGIGDSK
+145 SGIGGKTADK
-152 SAVTPGIGGSTPAAT
+152 

-172 STVDLGAKK
+172 SAVDLSVKK

-195 GNRSYTIDFGEL
+195 GDRSFTLDFGEL
-207 DIYTKPEEL
+207 DIYQNADEL
-216 ADAIRSKLGE
+216 AKAIQSKLGE
-226 QTMTLSNGTS
+226 QTMTLSDGTS
-236 VTASEK
+236 VKASEK
-242 IDVKVNDEGNIEFFE
+242 IDVKVNDEGNIEFSE
-257 KGSAGNAVTISDAT
+257 KGGAGNAVTISGAT

-277 LGIDPSKNESTL
+277 LKITADGTESTL
-289 KTKDVEL
+289 NTKDVEL
-296 VNRNTTL
+296 VDKSSTL
-303 GDYLTDKELTLT
+303 GDYLSGKELTLT
-315 LDGVTKKIKLPKPE
+315 LDGVTKKIELPE
-329 YKKNDNGALI
+329 YKKDGTALSNDAYTTALQTKINEAFGA
-339 LDAAGNKTLD
+339 GK
-349 VADYKDKLEKA
+349 VALEKV
-360 IAGAFGEGKVTV
+360 GAADGK
-372 TAANQNGNSFSLKFS
+372 SFSLKFS
-387 TQKGSTLSVSG
+387 TTQAGSTLSVSG
-398 DAAKALGLDKAA
+398 DTAKALGLDKAA

-418 LGELLKKE
+418 LGELLGDKAV
-426 DDWKPFNR
+426 DWSKF
-434 IEYVGDVK
+434 EKVKAEGDVK
-442 EVMTADGK
+442 PVNKKDGSG
-450 TVDYYTDAKGNR
+450 VDYYTDSKGNR
-462 LKKVG
+462 VKSEDGGK
-467 AGDNETYYRV
+467 TYYRV
-477 DDKGEYLY
+477 DDKGEFLREF
-485 KFEINGKVVGEF
+485 KINGKLVGAF
-497 SKNTALETVLTS
+497 NKDTALETVLTS
-509 INGNADAGVTVN
+509 INGNADAGVKVS
-521 YSKIT
+521 YSKTT
-526 NQFQFTT
+526 NQFQFTAK
-533 RETGAGSQIVMGD
+533 ESGASSRIDMGD
-546 GLAKALFGDTKGK
+546 GLANALFGGGTKEDGT
-559 DDKHPAGQDAIFS
+559 DAIFS
-572 MKVNGQE
+572 MKVNGQP
-579 LDGISRSSNTF
+579 LNDISRSSNTF

-599 KGTFGAYNTDNDKLV
+599 KGTFT
-614 NATAAEADAVSF
+614 ATEADAVSF
-626 TASSDADK
+626 TSSSDADK
-634 IIDAIKSMVEDY
+634 IVDAIKSMVEDY

-658 TLPQQKS
+658 TMPQQKS
-665 NGNYYEPLTEE
+665 NGKYYEPLTEE
-676 DKADMSESSIKAHEE
+676 DKADMSESSIKAYEE

-742 LNEEKLRSALE
+742 LNEEKLRAALE

-767 ASGSSTNG
+767 ASGSSSNG

-850 IAQMNSQSSALA
+850 ISQMNSQSSALA
-862 GFLGNG
+862 SFLGSNG

>member
-1 MAVINRERS
+1 
-10 IIMASINSVSSSTSS
+10 MASVNSVRSSSSS
-25 IYGSKNVISGLA
+25 IYGNRNVISGLA

-46 ENAISGYKTKI
+46 ENAVSGYKTKI

-69 QQEAYR
+69 QQEVYR

-111 KGKYADMVSAS
+111 TGKYADLVSAS

-145 SGIGDSK
+145 SGIG
-152 SAVTPGIGGSTPAAT
+152 GSRPAAT
-167 PEFTG
+167 SGIDGSKPEEKPSFTG
-172 STVDLGAKK
+172 SEVNLNTPK

-195 GNRSYTIDFGEL
+195 GDRSFTIDFGEL
-207 DIYTKPEEL
+207 DIYTDVNGL
-216 ADAIRSKLGE
+216 ATAIQDKLGE
-226 QTMTLSNGTS
+226 QTMTLSDGTS
-236 VTASEK
+236 K
-242 IDVKVNDEGNIEFFE
+242 KVSDMINVQVNGDNIVFSDNS
-257 KGSAGNAVTISDAT
+257 GAGNAVTISGAT

-277 LGIDPSKNESTL
+277 LKIAADGKESTL
-289 KTKDVEL
+289 NTKDVEL
-296 VNRNTTL
+296 VDKNAKL
-303 GDYLTDKELTLT
+303 GDYLTGKELTLT
-315 LDGVTKKIKLPKPE
+315 LDGVTKKITLPKPE
-329 YKKNDNGALI
+329 YKKDGATLSNDKYDNDKYIEALQTKI
-339 LDAAGNKTLD
+339 N
-349 VADYKDKLEKA
+349 E
-360 IAGAFGEGKVTV
+360 AFGEGKVTLENV
-372 TAANQNGNSFSLKFS
+372 GTDDKISLKFS

-418 LGELLKKE
+418 LGELLG
-426 DDWKPFNR
+426 DWSTCKP

-462 LKKVG
+462 LKKVTTDG
-467 AGDNETYYRV
+467 NDTYYRV

-485 KFEINGKVVGEF
+485 KFEINDKVVGEF

-509 INGNADAGVTVN
+509 INGNADVGVTVN
-521 YSKIT
+521 YSKTT
-526 NQFQFTT
+526 NQFQFTA
-533 RETGAGSQIVMGD
+533 RESGKASRIDMGD
-546 GLAKALFGDTKGK
+546 GLAKALFGNPSNCHGE
-559 DDKHPAGQDAIFS
+559 DAIFS
-572 MKVNGQE
+572 MKVNDQL
-579 LDGISRSSNTF
+579 LDNVKRSSNTF

-599 KGTFGAYNTDNDKLV
+599 KGTFGTYKADDGTIDEK
-614 NATAAEADAVSF
+614 AAKADAVSF

-658 TLPQQKS
+658 TMPQQKS
-665 NGNYYEPLTEE
+665 NGKYYEPLTEE
-676 DKADMSESSIKAHEE
+676 DKADMSESSIKAYEE

-742 LNEEKLRSALE
+742 LNEEKLRAALE

-767 ASGSSTNG
+767 ASGSSSNG

-844 TALEKL
+844 AALEKL

>member
-1 MAVINRERS
+1 MA
-10 IIMASINSVSSSTSS
+10 SVSSVRSSSSS
-25 IYGSKNVISGLA
+25 IYGNRNVISGLA

-46 ENAISGYKTKI
+46 ENAVSGYKTKI

-69 QQEAYR
+69 QQEVYR
-75 SIIGKMASF
+75 SIIGKMSSF

-94 TNLLSNSFF
+94 TNLLSSGFF

-111 KGKYADMVSAS
+111 TGKYADMVSAS
-122 GKTSSNV
+122 GKTSSSV

-135 QLAKAATYTV
+135 QLARAATYTV
-145 SGIGDSK
+145 SGIGGSK
-152 SAVTPGIGGSTPAAT
+152 SADK

-172 STVDLGAKK
+172 STVDLTEKK

-195 GNRSYTIDFGEL
+195 GDRSFTLDFGEL
-207 DIYTKPEEL
+207 DIYQNADEL
-216 ADAIRSKLGE
+216 AKAIQSKLGE
-226 QTMTLSNGTS
+226 QTMTLSDGTS
-236 VTASEK
+236 VKASEK
-242 IDVKVNDEGNIEFFE
+242 IDVKVNDEGNIEFSE
-257 KGSAGNAVTISDAT
+257 KGGAGNAVTISGAT

-277 LGIDPSKNESTL
+277 LKITADGTESTL
-289 KTKDVEL
+289 NTKDVEL
-296 VNRNTTL
+296 VDKSSTL
-303 GDYLTDKELTLT
+303 GDYLSGKELTLT
-315 LDGVTKKIKLPKPE
+315 LDGVTKKIELPE
-329 YKKNDNGALI
+329 YKKDGTALSNDAYTTALQTKINEAFGA
-339 LDAAGNKTLD
+339 GK
-349 VADYKDKLEKA
+349 VALEKV
-360 IAGAFGEGKVTV
+360 GAADGK
-372 TAANQNGNSFSLKFS
+372 SFSLKFS
-387 TQKGSTLSVSG
+387 TTQAGSTLSVSG

-418 LGELLKKE
+418 LGELLGDKADVWNAFDKVKAE
-426 DDWKPFNR
+426 
-434 IEYVGDVK
+434 GDVK
-442 EVMTADGK
+442 PVNKKDGSG
-450 TVDYYTDAKGNR
+450 VDYYTDSKGNR
-462 LKKVG
+462 VKSEDGGK
-467 AGDNETYYRV
+467 TYYRV
-477 DDKGEYLY
+477 DDKGEFLREF
-485 KFEINGKVVGEF
+485 KINGKLVGAF
-497 SKNTALETVLTS
+497 NKDTALETVLTS
-509 INGNADAGVTVN
+509 INGNADAGVKVS
-521 YSKIT
+521 YSKTT

-533 RETGAGSQIVMGD
+533 RETGASSRIDMGD
-546 GLAKALFGDTKGK
+546 GLAKTLFGDTEDVNKDTGVNEKTGASYSKGL
-559 DDKHPAGQDAIFS
+559 DAIFS
-572 MKVNGQE
+572 MMVNGQP

-599 KGTFGAYNTDNDKLV
+599 KGTFGAYGSSNTLGKDNIE
-614 NATAAEADAVSF
+614 AAKADAVSF
-626 TASSDADK
+626 TSSSDADK
-634 IIDAIKSMVEDY
+634 IVDTIKSMVEDY

-658 TLPQQKS
+658 TMPQQKS
-665 NGNYYEPLTEE
+665 NGKYYEPLTEE
-676 DKADMSESSIKAHEE
+676 DKADMSESSIKAYEE

-742 LNEEKLRSALE
+742 LNEEKLRAALE

-767 ASGSSTNG
+767 ASGSSSNG

-850 IAQMNSQSSALA
+850 ISQMNSQSSALA
-862 GFLGNG
+862 SFLGSNG

>member
-1 MAVINRERS
+1 
-10 IIMASINSVSSSTSS
+10 MASVSSVSSSSSS
-25 IYGSKNVISGLA
+25 IYGNRNVISGLA

-46 ENAISGYKTKI
+46 ENAVSGYKTKI

-69 QQEAYR
+69 QQEVYR
-75 SIIGKMASF
+75 SIIGKMSSF

-94 TNLLSNSFF
+94 TNLLSSGFF

-111 KGKYADMVSAS
+111 TGKYADMVSAS
-122 GKTSSNV
+122 GKTSSSV

-135 QLAKAATYTV
+135 QMARAATYTV
-145 SGIGDSK
+145 SGIGGKTADK
-152 SAVTPGIGGSTPAAT
+152 

-172 STVDLGAKK
+172 SAVDLSVKK

-195 GNRSYTIDFGEL
+195 GDRSFTLDFGEL
-207 DIYTKPEEL
+207 DIYQNAEEL
-216 ADAIRSKLGE
+216 AKAIQSKLGE
-226 QTMTLSNGTS
+226 QTMTLSDGTS
-236 VTASEK
+236 VKVSEK
-242 IDVKVNDEGNIEFFE
+242 IDVKVNDEGNIEFSE
-257 KGSAGNAVTISDAT
+257 KGGAGNAVTISGAT

-277 LGIDPSKNESTL
+277 LKITADGTESTL
-289 KTKDVEL
+289 NTKNVEL
-296 VNRNTTL
+296 VDKSSTL
-303 GDYLTDKELTLT
+303 GDYLSGKELTLT
-315 LDGVTKKIKLPKPE
+315 LDGVTKKITLPE
-329 YKKNDNGALI
+329 YKKDGTALSNDAYTTALQTKINEAFGA
-339 LDAAGNKTLD
+339 GK
-349 VADYKDKLEKA
+349 VALEKV
-360 IAGAFGEGKVTV
+360 GAADGK
-372 TAANQNGNSFSLKFS
+372 SFSLKFS
-387 TQKGSTLSVSG
+387 TTQAGSTLSVSG

-418 LGELLKKE
+418 LDELLGDKAV
-426 DDWKPFNR
+426 DWSKF
-434 IEYVGDVK
+434 EKVKAEGDVK
-442 EVMTADGK
+442 PVNKKDGSG
-450 TVDYYTDAKGNR
+450 VDYYTDSKGNR
-462 LKKVG
+462 VKSEDGGK
-467 AGDNETYYRV
+467 TYYRV
-477 DDKGEYLY
+477 DDKGEFLREF
-485 KFEINGKVVGEF
+485 KINGKLVGAF
-497 SKNTALETVLTS
+497 NKDTALETVLTS
-509 INGNADAGVTVN
+509 INSNADAGVKVS
-521 YSKIT
+521 YSKTT

-533 RETGAGSQIVMGD
+533 RETGASSRIDMGD
-546 GLAKALFGDTKGK
+546 GLANALFGGGK
-559 DDKHPAGQDAIFS
+559 KDEGKDAIFS
-572 MKVNGQE
+572 MMVNGQE

-599 KGTFGAYNTDNDKLV
+599 KGTFGAYGSSNTLGKDNIE
-614 NATAAEADAVSF
+614 AAKADAVSF
-626 TASSDADK
+626 TSSSDADK
-634 IIDAIKSMVEDY
+634 IVDTIKSMVEDY

-658 TLPQQKS
+658 TMPQQKS

-676 DKADMSESSIKAHEE
+676 DKADMSESSIKAYEE

-705 ALYTQLT
+705 ALYSQLT
-712 SAISMSGKDGADLKA
+712 SAISMSGKDGADLKS

-742 LNEEKLRSALE
+742 LNEEKLRAALE

-760 DVFSKSV
+760 DVFSKSM
-767 ASGSSTNG
+767 ASGSSSNG

-850 IAQMNSQSSALA
+850 ISQMNSQSSALA
-862 GFLGNG
+862 SFLGSNG

>member
-1 MAVINRERS
+1 
-10 IIMASINSVSSSTSS
+10 MASVNSVSSSSSS
-25 IYGSKNVISGLA
+25 IYGNRNVISGLA

-69 QQEAYR
+69 QQEVYR

-94 TNLLSNSFF
+94 TNLLSSSFF

-111 KGKYADMVSAS
+111 TGKYADMVSAS

-145 SGIGDSK
+145 SGIGGSK
-152 SAVTPGIGGSTPAAT
+152 SAAK

-172 STVDLGAKK
+172 SAVDLTKTQ

-195 GNRSYTIDFGEL
+195 GDRSYTIDFGEL
-207 DIYTKPEEL
+207 ENYADVDKM

-226 QTMTLSNGTS
+226 QTMTLSDGTS
-236 VTASEK
+236 VKVSEK
-242 IDVKVNDEGNIEFFE
+242 IKVEVKDKNIVFSDNS
-257 KGSAGNAVTISDAT
+257 SAGNAVTISGAT

-277 LGIDPSKNESTL
+277 LKITANGTESTL
-289 KTKDVEL
+289 NTKGVKL
-296 VNRNTTL
+296 VNEDAKL
-303 GDYLTDKELTLT
+303 GDYLAGKELTLT
-315 LDGVTKKIKLPKPE
+315 LDGVTKKITLPEPK
-329 YKKNDNGALI
+329 YTDNDK
-339 LDAAGNKTLD
+339 KTLD
-349 VADYKDKLEKA
+349 VATYQDDLQKA
-360 IAGAFGEGKVTV
+360 INGAFGADKDKYKVTV
-372 TAANQNGNSFSLKFS
+372 AANRPQDAPNGNSFALTFS
-387 TQKGSTLSVSG
+387 TQPGSTLSVSG

-418 LGELLKKE
+418 LGELGIQNWDNFKKVE
-426 DDWKPFNR
+426 A
-434 IEYVGDVK
+434 EGDVK
-442 EVMTADGK
+442 PVNKKDG
-450 TVDYYTDAKGNR
+450 TGVDYYTDSKGNR
-462 LKKVG
+462 VKKEDG
-467 AGDNETYYRV
+467 GNTWYRV
-477 DDKGEYLY
+477 DDKGEYLREF
-485 KFEINGKVVGEF
+485 KINGKLVGAF
-497 SKNTALETVLTS
+497 NKDTALETVLTS
-509 INGNADAGVTVN
+509 INGNADAGVTVS
-521 YSKIT
+521 YSKTT
-526 NQFQFTT
+526 NQFQFTA
-533 RETGAGSQIVMGD
+533 RETGASSQIEMGD
-546 GLAKALFGDTKGK
+546 GLAKALFDGGTKE
-559 DDKHPAGQDAIFS
+559 DGQDAIFS
-572 MKVNGQE
+572 MMVNGKP

-599 KGTFGAYNTDNDKLV
+599 KGTFGAYGSDNTLGESNM
-614 NATAAEADAVSF
+614 AAAKADAVSF

-665 NGNYYEPLTEE
+665 NGKYYEPLTEE

-705 ALYTQLT
+705 ALYSQLT

-742 LNEEKLRSALE
+742 LNENKLRAALE

-767 ASGSSTNG
+767 DSGSSTNG

-790 QGTKGIL
+790 RGTKGIL

-803 TLAPST
+803 TLAPTT

-818 LDDIDTQ
+818 LDDFDTQ

>member
-1 MAVINRERS
+1 MA
-10 IIMASINSVSSSTSS
+10 SVSSVRSSSSS
-25 IYGSKNVISGLA
+25 IYGNRNVISGLA

-46 ENAISGYKTKI
+46 ENAVSGYKTKI

-69 QQEAYR
+69 QQEVYR
-75 SIIGKMASF
+75 SIIGKMSSF

-94 TNLLSNSFF
+94 TNLLSSGFF

-111 KGKYADMVSAS
+111 TGKYADMVSAS
-122 GKTSSNV
+122 GKTSSSV

-135 QLAKAATYTV
+135 QLARAATYTV
-145 SGIGDSK
+145 SGIGGSK
-152 SAVTPGIGGSTPAAT
+152 SADK

-172 STVDLGAKK
+172 STVDLTEKK

-195 GNRSYTIDFGEL
+195 GDRSFTIDFGEL
-207 DIYTKPEEL
+207 DIYENADKL
-216 ADAIRSKLGE
+216 AEAIRSKLGE
-226 QTMTLSNGTS
+226 QTMTLSDGTS
-236 VTASEK
+236 VKASEK
-242 IDVKVNDEGNIEFFE
+242 IDVKVNDEGNIEFSE
-257 KGSAGNAVTISDAT
+257 KGGAGNAVTISGAT
-271 GKIKDT
+271 GKIKET

-289 KTKDVEL
+289 HTKDAAL
-296 VNRNTTL
+296 SNKDATL
-303 GDYLTDKELTLT
+303 GDYLSGKELALT
-315 LDGVTKKIKLPKPE
+315 LDGVTKKIKLPE
-329 YKKNDNGALI
+329 YKNDKDYITDLQTEI
-339 LDAAGNKTLD
+339 NKAFGD
-349 VADYKDKLEKA
+349 KVKLEK
-360 IAGAFGEGKVTV
+360 
-372 TAANQNGNSFSLKFS
+372 GNATNEKGFSLKFS

-418 LGELLKKE
+418 LGELLGDKADVWNAFDKVE
-426 DDWKPFNR
+426 A
-434 IEYVGDVK
+434 EGDVK
-442 EVMTADGK
+442 PVNKKDGSGI
-450 TVDYYTDAKGNR
+450 DYYTDAKGNR
-462 LKKVG
+462 VKSEDGGK
-467 AGDNETYYRV
+467 TYYRV
-477 DDKGEYLY
+477 DDKGEFLREF
-485 KFEINGKVVGEF
+485 KINGKLVGAF
-497 SKNTALETVLTS
+497 NKDTALETVLTS

-521 YSKIT
+521 YSKTT
-526 NQFQFTT
+526 NQFQFTA
-533 RETGAGSQIVMGD
+533 RETGAGSLDMGD
-546 GLAKALFGDTKGK
+546 GLAKALFGGGTKEDGL
-559 DDKHPAGQDAIFS
+559 DAIFS
-572 MKVNGQE
+572 MMVNGQP

-599 KGTFGAYNTDNDKLV
+599 KGTFGAYGSSNTLGKDNIE
-614 NATAAEADAVSF
+614 AAKADAVSF

-634 IIDAIKSMVEDY
+634 IVDAIKSMVEDY

-658 TLPQQKS
+658 TMPQQKS
-665 NGNYYEPLTEE
+665 NGKYYEPLTEE
-676 DKADMSESSIKAHEE
+676 DKADMSESSIKAYEE

-742 LNEEKLRSALE
+742 LNEEKLRAALE

-767 ASGSSTNG
+767 ASGSSSNG
-775 LMQALKSPLDMYSKT
+775 LMQALKSPLDMYSKV

-850 IAQMNSQSSALA
+850 ISQMNSQSSALA
-862 GFLGNG
+862 SFLGSNG

>member
-1 MAVINRERS
+1 
-10 IIMASINSVSSSTSS
+10 MASISSVSSSSSS
-25 IYGSKNVISGLA
+25 IYGNKNVISGLA

-46 ENAISGYKTKI
+46 ENAVSGYKTKI

-69 QQEAYR
+69 QQEVYR

-94 TNLLSNSFF
+94 TNLLSSSFF
-103 NQAVKVTA
+103 NQAVKVTTT
-111 KGKYADMVSAS
+111 GKYADMVSAS

-152 SAVTPGIGGSTPAAT
+152 SAVTPGSTDSAPAAT
-167 PEFTG
+167 PSFTG
-172 STVDLGAKK
+172 SAVNLGGEMK
-181 ELSNVSGSLTIKYG
+181 LSNVSGSLTIKYG
-195 GNRSYTIDFGEL
+195 GDRSFTLDFGET
-207 DIYTKPEEL
+207 DIYKKADDL
-216 ADAIRSKLGE
+216 AKAIRSKLGE

-236 VTASEK
+236 K
-242 IDVKVNDEGNIEFFE
+242 KVSDMINVQVNGDNIVFSDNS
-257 KGSAGNAVTISDAT
+257 GAGNAVTISGAT

-277 LGIDPSKNESTL
+277 LGIEPSKNESTL
-289 KTKDVEL
+289 NTKDVKL
-296 VNRNTTL
+296 VNEDAKL
-303 GDYLTDKELTLT
+303 GDYLTGKEFALT
-315 LDGVTKKIKLPKPE
+315 LDGVTKKIKLPE
-329 YKKNDNGALI
+329 YKKDGAALSNDAYIKALQDEI
-339 LDAAGNKTLD
+339 DS
-349 VADYKDKLEKA
+349 
-360 IAGAFGEGKVTV
+360 AFGTGKVTV
-372 TAANQNGNSFSLKFS
+372 TATAKNQDAQNKNSFALTFS
-387 TQKGSTLSVSG
+387 TQAGSTLSVSG

-418 LGELLKKE
+418 LGELLGDNAGWETFEYMGDIKE
-426 DDWKPFNR
+426 LKN
-434 IEYVGDVK
+434 EG
-442 EVMTADGK
+442 G
-450 TVDYYTDAKGNR
+450 DYYTDAKGNR
-462 LKKVG
+462 VKRVG
-467 AGDNETYYRV
+467 TDGNYKYYRV

-485 KFEINGKVVGEF
+485 EFKINDTVVGAF
-497 SKNTALETVLTS
+497 NKDTALETVLTS

-533 RETGAGSQIVMGD
+533 RETGTSSKIVMGD

-559 DDKHPAGQDAIFS
+559 GDKHPTGQDAIFS
-572 MKVNGQE
+572 MKVNDQL

-599 KGTFGAYNTDNDKLV
+599 KGTFGEYNDTTNKL
-614 NATAAEADAVSF
+614 NSATAAEADAVSF

-634 IIDAIKSMVEDY
+634 IVDVIKSMVEDY

-665 NGNYYEPLTEE
+665 NGKYYEPLTEE
-676 DKADMSESSIKAHEE
+676 DKADMSESSIKAYEE

-742 LNEEKLRSALE
+742 LNEEKLRTALE

-767 ASGSSTNG
+767 ASGSSSNG

-862 GFLGNG
+862 GFLGNS

>member
-1 MAVINRERS
+1 MA
-10 IIMASINSVSSSTSS
+10 SVSSVRSSSSS
-25 IYGSKNVISGLA
+25 IYGNRNVISGLA

-46 ENAISGYKTKI
+46 ENAVSGYKTKI

-69 QQEAYR
+69 QQEVYR
-75 SIIGKMASF
+75 SIIGKMSSF

-94 TNLLSNSFF
+94 TNLLSSGFF

-111 KGKYADMVSAS
+111 TGKYADMVSAS
-122 GKTSSNV
+122 GKTSSSV

-135 QLAKAATYTV
+135 QLARAATYTV
-145 SGIGDSK
+145 SGIGGKTADK
-152 SAVTPGIGGSTPAAT
+152 

-172 STVDLGAKK
+172 SAVDLTEKK

-195 GNRSYTIDFGEL
+195 GDRSFTLDFGEL
-207 DIYTKPEEL
+207 DIYQNADEL
-216 ADAIRSKLGE
+216 AKAIQSKLGE
-226 QTMTLSNGTS
+226 QTMTLSDGTS
-236 VTASEK
+236 IKASEK
-242 IDVKVNDEGNIEFFE
+242 IDVKVNDEGNIEFSE
-257 KGSAGNAVTISDAT
+257 KGGAGNAVTISGAT
-271 GKIKDT
+271 GKIKET
-277 LGIDPSKNESTL
+277 LKITADGTESTL
-289 KTKDVEL
+289 NTKNVEL
-296 VNRNTTL
+296 VDKSSTL
-303 GDYLTDKELTLT
+303 GDYLSGKELTLT
-315 LDGVTKKIKLPKPE
+315 LDGVTKKIELPE
-329 YKKNDNGALI
+329 YKKDGTALSNDAYTTALQTKINEAFGA
-339 LDAAGNKTLD
+339 GK
-349 VADYKDKLEKA
+349 VALEKV
-360 IAGAFGEGKVTV
+360 GAADGK
-372 TAANQNGNSFSLKFS
+372 SFSLKFS
-387 TQKGSTLSVSG
+387 TTQAGSTLSVSG

-418 LGELLKKE
+418 LGELLGDKAV
-426 DDWKPFNR
+426 DWSKF
-434 IEYVGDVK
+434 EKVKAEGDVK
-442 EVMTADGK
+442 PVNKKDGSG
-450 TVDYYTDAKGNR
+450 VDYYTDSKGNR
-462 LKKVG
+462 VKSEDGGK
-467 AGDNETYYRV
+467 TYYRV
-477 DDKGEYLY
+477 DDKGEFLREF
-485 KFEINGKVVGEF
+485 KINGKLVGAF
-497 SKNTALETVLTS
+497 NKDTALETVLTS
-509 INGNADAGVTVN
+509 INGNADAGVKVS
-521 YSKIT
+521 YSKTT
-526 NQFQFTT
+526 NQFQFTAK
-533 RETGAGSQIVMGD
+533 ESGASSRIDMGD
-546 GLAKALFGDTKGK
+546 GLANALFGGGTKEDGT
-559 DDKHPAGQDAIFS
+559 DAIFS
-572 MKVNGQE
+572 MKVNGQP
-579 LDGISRSSNTF
+579 LNDISRSSNTF

-599 KGTFGAYNTDNDKLV
+599 KGTFT
-614 NATAAEADAVSF
+614 ATEADAVSF
-626 TASSDADK
+626 TSSSDADK
-634 IIDAIKSMVEDY
+634 IVDAIKSMVEDY

-658 TLPQQKS
+658 TMPQQKS
-665 NGNYYEPLTEE
+665 NGKYYEPLTEE
-676 DKADMSESSIKAHEE
+676 DKADMSESSIKAYEE

-767 ASGSSTNG
+767 ASGSSSNG

-850 IAQMNSQSSALA
+850 ISQMNSQSSALA
-862 GFLGNG
+862 SFLGSNG

>member
-1 MAVINRERS
+1 
-10 IIMASINSVSSSTSS
+10 MASVNSVSSSSSS
-25 IYGSKNVISGLA
+25 IYGNRNVISGLA

-69 QQEAYR
+69 QQEVYR

-94 TNLLSNSFF
+94 TNLLSSSFF

-111 KGKYADMVSAS
+111 AGKYADMVSAS

-145 SGIGDSK
+145 SGIGSSK
-152 SAVTPGIGGSTPAAT
+152 SAAK

-172 STVDLGAKK
+172 SAVDLTKTQ

-195 GNRSYTIDFGEL
+195 GDRSYTIDFGEL
-207 DIYTKPEEL
+207 ENYADVDKM

-226 QTMTLSNGTS
+226 QTMTLSDGTS
-236 VTASEK
+236 VKASEK
-242 IDVKVNDEGNIEFFE
+242 IKVEVKDGNIVF
-257 KGSAGNAVTISDAT
+257 SDNSTAGNAVTISGAT

-277 LGIDPSKNESTL
+277 LKITANGTESTL
-289 KTKDVEL
+289 NTKGVKL
-296 VNRNTTL
+296 VNEDAKL
-303 GDYLTDKELTLT
+303 GDYLAGKELTLT
-315 LDGVTKKIKLPKPE
+315 LNGVTKKITLPEPK
-329 YKKNDNGALI
+329 YTDNDK
-339 LDAAGNKTLD
+339 KTLNL
-349 VADYKDKLEKA
+349 AAYQTGLNEA
-360 IAGAFGEGKVTV
+360 IKGAFGEGKVTV
-372 TAANQNGNSFSLKFS
+372 TVTAKNQDAQNKNIFDLTFS
-387 TQKGSTLSVSG
+387 TQAGSTLSVSG

-418 LGELLKKE
+418 LGELGIQNWDNFKKVE
-426 DDWKPFNR
+426 A
-434 IEYVGDVK
+434 EGDVK
-442 EVMTADGK
+442 PVNKKDG
-450 TVDYYTDAKGNR
+450 TGVDYYTDSKGNR
-462 LKKVG
+462 VKKEDG
-467 AGDNETYYRV
+467 GNTWYRV
-477 DDKGEYLY
+477 DDKGEYLREF
-485 KFEINGKVVGEF
+485 KINGKLVGAF
-497 SKNTALETVLTS
+497 NKDTALETVLTS
-509 INGNADAGVTVN
+509 INGNADAGVTVS
-521 YSKIT
+521 YSKTT

-533 RETGAGSQIVMGD
+533 RETGKSSKIVMGD
-546 GLAKALFGDTKGK
+546 GLAKALFGDTGGTDGK
-559 DDKHPAGQDAIFS
+559 QHPTGEDAIFS
-572 MKVNGQE
+572 MMVNGKP

-599 KGTFGAYNTDNDKLV
+599 KGTFGAYGDSDKL
-614 NATAAEADAVSF
+614 NLDSEPNLAAAKADAVSF

-658 TLPQQKS
+658 TMPQQKS
-665 NGNYYEPLTEE
+665 NGKYYEPLTEE
-676 DKADMSESSIKAHEE
+676 DKADMSESSIKAYEE

-705 ALYTQLT
+705 ALYSKLT

-742 LNEEKLRSALE
+742 LNENKLRAALE

-760 DVFSKSV
+760 DVFSKSM
-767 ASGSSTNG
+767 ASGSSSNG

-803 TLAPST
+803 TLAPTT

-818 LDDIDTQ
+818 LDDFDTQ

-850 IAQMNSQSSALA
+850 ISQMNSQSSALA

>member
-1 MAVINRERS
+1 
-10 IIMASINSVSSSTSS
+10 MASVSSVSSSSSS
-25 IYGSKNVISGLA
+25 IYGNKNVISGLA

-46 ENAISGYKTKI
+46 ENAVSGYKTKI

-69 QQEAYR
+69 QQEVYR
-75 SIIGKMASF
+75 SIIGKMSSF

-94 TNLLSNSFF
+94 TNLLSSSFF

-111 KGKYADMVSAS
+111 AGKYADMVSAS

-135 QLAKAATYTV
+135 QLARAATYTV
-145 SGIGDSK
+145 SGIGGKTADK
-152 SAVTPGIGGSTPAAT
+152 

-172 STVDLGAKK
+172 STVDLSEKK
-181 ELSNVSGSLTIKYG
+181 ELSNISGSLTIKYG
-195 GNRSYTIDFGEL
+195 GDRSYTIDFGEL
-207 DIYTKPEEL
+207 DIYESADKL
-216 ADAIRSKLGE
+216 AEAIRSKLGE
-226 QTMTLSNGTS
+226 QTMTLSDGTS
-236 VTASEK
+236 VKVSER
-242 IDVKVNDEGNIEFFE
+242 IDVKVNGEGNIEFSD
-257 KGSAGNAVTISDAT
+257 KTSAGNAVTISGTT
-271 GKIKDT
+271 GKLKENLDVD
-277 LGIDPSKNESTL
+277 GGTL
-289 KTKDVEL
+289 KTAGKTLSNKDA
-296 VNRNTTL
+296 TL
-303 GDYLTDKELTLT
+303 GEYLSGKELTLT
-315 LDGVTKKIKLPKPE
+315 LDGVTKKIKLPEPE
-329 YKKNDNGALI
+329 YKTENGTLT
-339 LDAAGNKTLD
+339 LNVAG
-349 VADYKDKLEKA
+349 YKDKLQEA
-360 IAGAFGEGKVTV
+360 INGAFGAGKVTV
-372 TAANQNGNSFSLKFS
+372 TAENQNGNSFALKFS
-387 TQKGSTLSVSG
+387 TQAGSTLSASG
-398 DAAKALGLDKAA
+398 DAAKALGLDKAT

-418 LGELLKKE
+418 LGELLDGQK
-426 DDWKPFNR
+426 WNTFNR
-434 IEYVGDVK
+434 IEVVGDIK
-442 EVMTADGK
+442 EVKNENGDI
-450 TVDYYTDAKGNR
+450 VYYTDAKGNR
-462 LKKVG
+462 LKKDG
-467 AGDNETYYRV
+467 EKYYRV
-477 DDKGEYLY
+477 DGKDEYLY
-485 KFEINGKVVGEF
+485 EFKINDKVVGEF

-509 INGNADAGVTVN
+509 INGNADAGVKVS
-521 YSKIT
+521 YSKTT
-526 NQFQFTT
+526 NQFQFTAK
-533 RETGAGSQIVMGD
+533 ESGAASQIKMGD
-546 GLAKALFGDTKGK
+546 GLAKTLFGDTENVG
-559 DDKHPAGQDAIFS
+559 DDTGASYTAGEDAIFS
-572 MKVNGQE
+572 MKVNGQP
-579 LDGISRSSNTF
+579 LDGVKRSSNTF

-599 KGTFGAYNTDNDKLV
+599 KGTFGEYKADKDELV
-614 NATAAEADAVSF
+614 NAEAAEADAVSF

-665 NGNYYEPLTEE
+665 NGKYYEPLTEE
-676 DKADMSESSIKAHEE
+676 DKAEMSESSIKAYEE

-742 LNEEKLRSALE
+742 LNEDKLRAALE
-753 TDPDKVR
+753 TDADKVR

-767 ASGSSTNG
+767 DSGASSNG
-775 LMQALKSPLDMYSKT
+775 LMQALKGPLDMYSKV

-862 GFLGNG
+862 SFLGTNG

>member
-1 MAVINRERS
+1 MA
-10 IIMASINSVSSSTSS
+10 SVSSVRSSSSS
-25 IYGSKNVISGLA
+25 IYGNRNVISGLA

-46 ENAISGYKTKI
+46 ENAVSGYKTKI

-69 QQEAYR
+69 QQEVYR
-75 SIIGKMASF
+75 SIIGKMSSF

-94 TNLLSNSFF
+94 TNLLSSGFF

-111 KGKYADMVSAS
+111 TGKYADMVSAS
-122 GKTSSNV
+122 GKTSSSV

-135 QLAKAATYTV
+135 QLARAATYTV
-145 SGIGDSK
+145 SGIGGSK
-152 SAVTPGIGGSTPAAT
+152 STAT

-172 STVDLGAKK
+172 STVDLTEKK

-195 GNRSYTIDFGEL
+195 GDRSFTLDFGEL
-207 DIYTKPEEL
+207 DIYENADKL
-216 ADAIRSKLGE
+216 AEAIRSKLGE
-226 QTMTLSNGTS
+226 QTMTLSDGTS
-236 VTASEK
+236 VKVSEK
-242 IDVKVNDEGNIEFFE
+242 IDVKVNGEGNIEFSE
-257 KGSAGNAVTISDAT
+257 KGGAGNGVTISGTT
-271 GKIKDT
+271 GKLKENLDVD
-277 LGIDPSKNESTL
+277 GGTL
-289 KTKDVEL
+289 KTAGKTLSNKDAK
-296 VNRNTTL
+296 L
-303 GDYLTDKELTLT
+303 GDYLAGKELALT
-315 LDGVTKKIKLPKPE
+315 LDGVTKKIKLPE
-329 YKKNDNGALI
+329 YKNDKDYITDLQTEI
-339 LDAAGNKTLD
+339 NKAFGD
-349 VADYKDKLEKA
+349 KVKLEK
-360 IAGAFGEGKVTV
+360 
-372 TAANQNGNSFSLKFS
+372 GNATNEKGFSLKFS
-387 TQKGSTLSVSG
+387 TTQAGSTLSVSG

-418 LGELLKKE
+418 LGELLRDKAV
-426 DDWKPFNR
+426 DWSKF
-434 IEYVGDVK
+434 EKVKAEGDVK
-442 EVMTADGK
+442 PVNKKDGSG
-450 TVDYYTDAKGNR
+450 VDYYTDSKGNR
-462 LKKVG
+462 VKSEDGGK
-467 AGDNETYYRV
+467 TYYRV
-477 DDKGEYLY
+477 DDKGEFLREF
-485 KFEINGKVVGEF
+485 KINGKLVGAF
-497 SKNTALETVLTS
+497 NKDTALETVLTS

-521 YSKIT
+521 YSKTT

-533 RETGAGSQIVMGD
+533 KESGASSRIDMGD
-546 GLAKALFGDTKGK
+546 GLANALFGGGK
-559 DDKHPAGQDAIFS
+559 KDEGKDAIFS
-572 MKVNGQE
+572 MMVNGQE

-599 KGTFGAYNTDNDKLV
+599 KGTFGAYGSSNTLGKDNIE
-614 NATAAEADAVSF
+614 AAKADAVSF
-626 TASSDADK
+626 TSSSDADK

-658 TLPQQKS
+658 TMPQQKS
-665 NGNYYEPLTEE
+665 NGKYYEPLTEE
-676 DKADMSESSIKAHEE
+676 DKADMSESSIKAYEE

-705 ALYTQLT
+705 ALYSQLT

-742 LNEEKLRSALE
+742 LNEEKLRAALE

-767 ASGSSTNG
+767 ASGSSSNG

-850 IAQMNSQSSALA
+850 ISQMNSQSSALA
-862 GFLGNG
+862 SFLGSNG

>member
-1 MAVINRERS
+1 
-10 IIMASINSVSSSTSS
+10 MASVNSVSRSSSS
-25 IYGSKNVISGLA
+25 IYGNRNVISGLA

-103 NQAVKVTA
+103 NQAVKVAA

-145 SGIGDSK
+145 SGK
-152 SAVTPGIGGSTPAAT
+152 GGSSAEQPT
-167 PEFTG
+167 FTG
-172 STVDLGAKK
+172 SEVDLSAKK

-195 GNRSYTIDFGEL
+195 GDRSFTLDFGEL
-207 DIYTKPEEL
+207 DIYKDAKEL
-216 ADAIRSKLGE
+216 ATAIQSKLGE

-236 VTASEK
+236 VKASEK
-242 IDVKVNDEGNIEFFE
+242 IKVEEKDGNIVF
-257 KGSAGNAVTISDAT
+257 SDNSTAGNAVTISDAT
-271 GKIKDT
+271 GKIKAT

-289 KTKDVEL
+289 KTKDVDL
-296 VNRNTTL
+296 VDRNTTL

-315 LDGVTKKIKLPKPE
+315 LDGVTKKIKLPKPD
-329 YKKNDNGALI
+329 YTGQD
-339 LDAAGNKTLD
+339 NKTLD
-349 VADYKDKLEKA
+349 VAGYVGKLQEA
-360 IAGAFGEGKVTV
+360 INGAFGAGKVTV
-372 TAANQNGNSFSLKFS
+372 DKDKQNGNIFALKFS
-387 TQKGSTLSVSG
+387 TQAGSTLSVSG

-418 LGELLKKE
+418 LGELGIQNWDNFKKVEAEGDVKAVNKKDSTDVDYYIDSKGNRVKKE
-426 DDWKPFNR
+426 D
-434 IEYVGDVK
+434 G
-442 EVMTADGK
+442 
-450 TVDYYTDAKGNR
+450 GN
-462 LKKVG
+462 
-467 AGDNETYYRV
+467 TWYRV
-477 DDKGEYLY
+477 DDKGEYLREF
-485 KFEINGKVVGEF
+485 KINGKLVGAF
-497 SKNTALETVLTS
+497 NKDTALETVLTS
-509 INGNADAGVTVN
+509 INSNADAGVTVS
-521 YSKIT
+521 YSKTT
-526 NQFQFTT
+526 NQFQFTA
-533 RETGAGSQIVMGD
+533 RETGASSQINMGD
-546 GLAKALFGDTKGK
+546 GLAKALFGDTENVGAGASYT
-559 DDKHPAGQDAIFS
+559 AGQDAEFS
-572 MKVNGQE
+572 MKVNGKE
-579 LDGISRSSNTF
+579 LNGISRSSNTF
-590 DVDGMSVSL
+590 DVDGMNISL
-599 KGTFGAYNTDNDKLV
+599 KGTFT
-614 NATAAEADAVSF
+614 ATEADAVSF
-626 TASSDADK
+626 TTSSDADK
-634 IIDAIKSMVEDY
+634 IVDAIKSMVEDY

-658 TLPQQKS
+658 TLPQQNS
-665 NGNYYEPLTEE
+665 NGKYYEPLTEE

-742 LNEEKLRSALE
+742 LNENKLRAALE

-767 ASGSSTNG
+767 DSGSSTNG

-790 QGTKGIL
+790 RGTKGIL

-818 LDDIDTQ
+818 LNDFDTQ

-862 GFLGNG
+862 GFLGTGG

>member
-1 MAVINRERS
+1 MA
-10 IIMASINSVSSSTSS
+10 SVSSVRSSSSS
-25 IYGSKNVISGLA
+25 IYGNRNVISGLA

-46 ENAISGYKTKI
+46 ENAVSGYKTKI

-69 QQEAYR
+69 QQEVYR
-75 SIIGKMASF
+75 SIIGKMSSF

-94 TNLLSNSFF
+94 TNLLSSGFF

-111 KGKYADMVSAS
+111 TGKYADMVSAS
-122 GKTSSNV
+122 GKTSSSV

-135 QLAKAATYTV
+135 QLARAATYTV
-145 SGIGDSK
+145 SGIGGSK
-152 SAVTPGIGGSTPAAT
+152 SVAT

-172 STVDLGAKK
+172 STVDLTEKK

-195 GNRSYTIDFGEL
+195 GDRSFTLDFGEL
-207 DIYTKPEEL
+207 DIYENADKL
-216 ADAIRSKLGE
+216 AEAIRSKLGE
-226 QTMTLSNGTS
+226 QTMTLSDGTS
-236 VTASEK
+236 VKASEK
-242 IDVKVNDEGNIEFFE
+242 IDVKVNDEGNIEFSE
-257 KGSAGNAVTISDAT
+257 KGGAGNAVTISGAT

-277 LGIDPSKNESTL
+277 LKITAGGTESTL
-289 KTKDVEL
+289 NTKNVEL
-296 VNRNTTL
+296 VDKSSTL
-303 GDYLTDKELTLT
+303 GDYLSGKELTLT
-315 LDGVTKKIKLPKPE
+315 LDGVTKKIELPE
-329 YKKNDNGALI
+329 YKKDGTALSNDAYTTALQTKINEAFGA
-339 LDAAGNKTLD
+339 GK
-349 VADYKDKLEKA
+349 VALEKV
-360 IAGAFGEGKVTV
+360 GAADGK
-372 TAANQNGNSFSLKFS
+372 GFSLKFS
-387 TQKGSTLSVSG
+387 TTQGGSTLSVSG

-418 LGELLKKE
+418 LGELLGDKADVWNAFDKVE
-426 DDWKPFNR
+426 A
-434 IEYVGDVK
+434 EGDVK
-442 EVMTADGK
+442 PVNKKDSSD
-450 TVDYYTDAKGNR
+450 VDYYIDSKGNR
-462 LKKVG
+462 VKSEDGGK
-467 AGDNETYYRV
+467 TYYRV
-477 DDKGEYLY
+477 DDKGEFLREF
-485 KFEINGKVVGEF
+485 KINGKLVGAF
-497 SKNTALETVLTS
+497 NKDTALETVLTS
-509 INGNADAGVTVN
+509 INGNADAGVKVS
-521 YSKIT
+521 YSKTT
-526 NQFQFTT
+526 NQFQFTAK
-533 RETGAGSQIVMGD
+533 ESGASSRIDMGD
-546 GLAKALFGDTKGK
+546 GLANTLFGGGK
-559 DDKHPAGQDAIFS
+559 KDEGQDAIFS
-572 MKVNGQE
+572 MKVNGQP
-579 LDGISRSSNTF
+579 LDDISRSSNTF

-599 KGTFGAYNTDNDKLV
+599 KGTFT
-614 NATAAEADAVSF
+614 ATEADAVSF
-626 TASSDADK
+626 TSSSDADK
-634 IIDAIKSMVEDY
+634 IVDTIKSMVEDY

-658 TLPQQKS
+658 TMPQQKS

-676 DKADMSESSIKAHEE
+676 DKADMSESSIKAYEE

-705 ALYTQLT
+705 ALYSQLT
-712 SAISMSGKDGADLKA
+712 SAISMSGKDGADLKS

-760 DVFSKSV
+760 DVFSKSM
-767 ASGSSTNG
+767 ASGSSSNG

-850 IAQMNSQSSALA
+850 ISQMNSQSSALA
-862 GFLGNG
+862 SFLGSNG

>member
-1 MAVINRERS
+1 
-10 IIMASINSVSSSTSS
+10 MASVSSVSSSSSS
-25 IYGSKNVISGLA
+25 IYGNRNVISGLA

-46 ENAISGYKTKI
+46 ENAVSGYKTKI

-69 QQEAYR
+69 QQEVYR
-75 SIIGKMASF
+75 SIIGKMSSF

-94 TNLLSNSFF
+94 TNLLSSGFF

-111 KGKYADMVSAS
+111 TGKYADMVSAS
-122 GKTSSNV
+122 GKTSSSV

-135 QLAKAATYTV
+135 QLARAATYTV
-145 SGIGDSK
+145 SGIGGKTADK
-152 SAVTPGIGGSTPAAT
+152 

-172 STVDLGAKK
+172 SAVDLSVKK

-195 GNRSYTIDFGEL
+195 GDRSFTLDFGEL
-207 DIYTKPEEL
+207 DIYQNAEEL
-216 ADAIRSKLGE
+216 AKAIQSKLGE
-226 QTMTLSNGTS
+226 QTMTLSDGTS
-236 VTASEK
+236 VKVSEK
-242 IDVKVNDEGNIEFFE
+242 IDVKVNDEGNIEFSE
-257 KGSAGNAVTISDAT
+257 KGGAGNAVTISGAT

-277 LGIDPSKNESTL
+277 LKITADGTESTL
-289 KTKDVEL
+289 NTKNVEL
-296 VNRNTTL
+296 VDKSSTL
-303 GDYLTDKELTLT
+303 GDYLSGKELTLT
-315 LDGVTKKIKLPKPE
+315 LDGVTKKITLPE
-329 YKKNDNGALI
+329 YKKDGTALSNDAYTTALQTKINEAFGAGKL
-339 LDAAGNKTLD
+339 A
-349 VADYKDKLEKA
+349 LEKV
-360 IAGAFGEGKVTV
+360 GAADGK
-372 TAANQNGNSFSLKFS
+372 SFSLKFS
-387 TQKGSTLSVSG
+387 TTQAGSTLSVSG

-418 LGELLKKE
+418 LDELLGDKAV
-426 DDWKPFNR
+426 DWSKF
-434 IEYVGDVK
+434 EKVKAEGDVK
-442 EVMTADGK
+442 PVNKKDGSG
-450 TVDYYTDAKGNR
+450 VDYYTDSKGNR
-462 LKKVG
+462 VKSEDGGK
-467 AGDNETYYRV
+467 TYYRV
-477 DDKGEYLY
+477 DDKGEFLREF
-485 KFEINGKVVGEF
+485 KINGKLVGAF
-497 SKNTALETVLTS
+497 NKDTALETVLTS
-509 INGNADAGVTVN
+509 INSNADAGVKVS
-521 YSKIT
+521 YSKTT

-533 RETGAGSQIVMGD
+533 RETGASSRIDMGD
-546 GLAKALFGDTKGK
+546 GLANALFGGGK
-559 DDKHPAGQDAIFS
+559 KDEGKDAIFS
-572 MKVNGQE
+572 MMVNGQE

-599 KGTFGAYNTDNDKLV
+599 KGTFGAYGSSNTLGKDNIE
-614 NATAAEADAVSF
+614 AAKADAVSF
-626 TASSDADK
+626 TSSSDADK
-634 IIDAIKSMVEDY
+634 IVDTIKSMVEDY

-658 TLPQQKS
+658 TMPQQKS

-676 DKADMSESSIKAHEE
+676 DKADMSESSIKAYEE

-705 ALYTQLT
+705 ALYSQLT
-712 SAISMSGKDGADLKA
+712 SAISMSGKDGADLKS

-742 LNEEKLRSALE
+742 LNEEKLRAALE

-760 DVFSKSV
+760 DVFSKSM
-767 ASGSSTNG
+767 ASGSSSNG

-850 IAQMNSQSSALA
+850 ISQMNSQSSALA
-862 GFLGNG
+862 SFLGSNG

>member
-1 MAVINRERS
+1 MA
-10 IIMASINSVSSSTSS
+10 SVSSVRSSSSS
-25 IYGSKNVISGLA
+25 IYGNRNVISGLA

-46 ENAISGYKTKI
+46 ENAVSGYKTKI

-69 QQEAYR
+69 QQEVYR
-75 SIIGKMASF
+75 SIIGKMSSF

-94 TNLLSNSFF
+94 TNLLSSGFF

-111 KGKYADMVSAS
+111 TGKYADMVSAS
-122 GKTSSNV
+122 GKTSSSV

-135 QLAKAATYTV
+135 QLARAATYTV
-145 SGIGDSK
+145 SGIGGSK
-152 SAVTPGIGGSTPAAT
+152 SADK

-172 STVDLGAKK
+172 STVDLTEKK

-195 GNRSYTIDFGEL
+195 GDRSFTIDFGEL
-207 DIYTKPEEL
+207 DIYENADKL
-216 ADAIRSKLGE
+216 AEAIRSKLGE
-226 QTMTLSNGTS
+226 QTMTLSDGTS
-236 VTASEK
+236 VKASEK
-242 IDVKVNDEGNIEFFE
+242 IKVEVKDKNIVFSDNS
-257 KGSAGNAVTISDAT
+257 SAGNAVTISGAT
-271 GKIKDT
+271 GKIKET

-289 KTKDVEL
+289 HTKDAAL
-296 VNRNTTL
+296 SNKDATL
-303 GDYLTDKELTLT
+303 GDYLSGKELALT
-315 LDGVTKKIKLPKPE
+315 LDGVTKKIKLPE
-329 YKKNDNGALI
+329 YKNDKDYITDLQTEI
-339 LDAAGNKTLD
+339 NK
-349 VADYKDKLEKA
+349 
-360 IAGAFGEGKVTV
+360 AFGENKVKV
-372 TAANQNGNSFSLKFS
+372 NAADGNGFALKFS
-387 TQKGSTLSVSG
+387 TTQAGSTLSVSG

-418 LGELLKKE
+418 LGELLGDKAV
-426 DDWKPFNR
+426 DWSKF
-434 IEYVGDVK
+434 EKVKAEGDVK
-442 EVMTADGK
+442 PVNKKDG
-450 TVDYYTDAKGNR
+450 TGVDYYTDSKGNR
-462 LKKVG
+462 VKSEDGGK
-467 AGDNETYYRV
+467 TYYRV
-477 DDKGEYLY
+477 DDKGEFLREF
-485 KFEINGKVVGEF
+485 KINGKLVGAF
-497 SKNTALETVLTS
+497 NKDTALETVLTS

-521 YSKIT
+521 YSKTT
-526 NQFQFTT
+526 NQFQFTAK
-533 RETGAGSQIVMGD
+533 ESGASSRIDMGN
-546 GLAKALFGDTKGK
+546 GLANALFGGGK
-559 DDKHPAGQDAIFS
+559 KDEGKDAIFS
-572 MKVNGQE
+572 MMVNGQE

-599 KGTFGAYNTDNDKLV
+599 KGTFGAYGSSNTLGKDNIE
-614 NATAAEADAVSF
+614 AAKADAVSF

-634 IIDAIKSMVEDY
+634 IVDAIKSMVEDY

-658 TLPQQKS
+658 TMPQQKS
-665 NGNYYEPLTEE
+665 NGKYYEPLTEE
-676 DKADMSESSIKAHEE
+676 DKADMSESSIKAYEE

-742 LNEEKLRSALE
+742 LNEEKLRAALE

-767 ASGSSTNG
+767 ASGSSSNG
-775 LMQALKSPLDMYSKT
+775 LMQALKSPLDMYSKV

-850 IAQMNSQSSALA
+850 ISQMNSQSSALA
-862 GFLGNG
+862 SFLGTNG

>member
-1 MAVINRERS
+1 
-10 IIMASINSVSSSTSS
+10 MASVNSVSSSSSS
-25 IYGSKNVISGLA
+25 IYGNRNVISGLA

-46 ENAISGYKTKI
+46 ENAVSGYKTKI

-69 QQEAYR
+69 QQEVYR
-75 SIIGKMASF
+75 SIIGKMSSF

-94 TNLLSNSFF
+94 TNLLSSGFF

-111 KGKYADMVSAS
+111 TGKYADMVSAS
-122 GKTSSNV
+122 GKTSSSV

-135 QLAKAATYTV
+135 QLARAATYTV
-145 SGIGDSK
+145 SGIGGSK
-152 SAVTPGIGGSTPAAT
+152 SADK

-172 STVDLGAKK
+172 STVDLTEKK

-195 GNRSYTIDFGEL
+195 GDRSFTLDFGEL
-207 DIYTKPEEL
+207 DIYENADKL
-216 ADAIRSKLGE
+216 AEAIRSKLGE
-226 QTMTLSNGTS
+226 QTMTLSDGTS
-236 VTASEK
+236 VKASEK
-242 IDVKVNDEGNIEFFE
+242 IKVEVNDKNIVFSDNS
-257 KGSAGNAVTISDAT
+257 SAGNAVTISGAT
-271 GKIKDT
+271 GKIKET

-289 KTKDVEL
+289 HTKDAVL
-296 VNRNTTL
+296 SNKDAKL
-303 GDYLTDKELTLT
+303 GDYLSGKELTLT
-315 LDGVTKKIKLPKPE
+315 LDGVTKKIELPE
-329 YKKNDNGALI
+329 YKKDGTALSNDAYTTALQTKINEAFGA
-339 LDAAGNKTLD
+339 GK
-349 VADYKDKLEKA
+349 VALEKV
-360 IAGAFGEGKVTV
+360 GAADGK
-372 TAANQNGNSFSLKFS
+372 SFSLKFS
-387 TQKGSTLSVSG
+387 TTQAGSTLSVSG

-418 LGELLKKE
+418 LGELLGDKAV
-426 DDWKPFNR
+426 DWSKF
-434 IEYVGDVK
+434 EKVKAEGDVK
-442 EVMTADGK
+442 PVNKKDGSG
-450 TVDYYTDAKGNR
+450 VDYYTDSKGNR
-462 LKKVG
+462 VKSEDGGK
-467 AGDNETYYRV
+467 TYYRV
-477 DDKGEYLY
+477 DDKGEFLREF
-485 KFEINGKVVGEF
+485 KINGKLVGAF
-497 SKNTALETVLTS
+497 NKDTALETVLTS
-509 INGNADAGVTVN
+509 INGNADAGVKVS
-521 YSKIT
+521 YSKTT
-526 NQFQFTT
+526 NQFQFTAK
-533 RETGAGSQIVMGD
+533 ESGASSRIDMGD
-546 GLAKALFGDTKGK
+546 GLANALFGGTEEVDKDTGEKKKTGVSYT
-559 DDKHPAGQDAIFS
+559 AGLDAIFS
-572 MKVNGQE
+572 MKVNGQP
-579 LDGISRSSNTF
+579 LDDISRSSNTF

-599 KGTFGAYNTDNDKLV
+599 KGTFT
-614 NATAAEADAVSF
+614 ATEADAVSF
-626 TASSDADK
+626 TSSSDADK
-634 IIDAIKSMVEDY
+634 IIDTIKSMVEDY

-658 TLPQQKS
+658 TMPQQKS

-676 DKADMSESSIKAHEE
+676 DKADMSESSIKAYEE

-705 ALYTQLT
+705 ALYSQLT

-760 DVFSKSV
+760 DVFSKSM
-767 ASGSSTNG
+767 ASGSSSNG

-850 IAQMNSQSSALA
+850 ISQMNSQSSALA
-862 GFLGNG
+862 SFLGTNG

>member
-1 MAVINRERS
+1 
-10 IIMASINSVSSSTSS
+10 MASVNSVSSSSSS
-25 IYGSKNVISGLA
+25 IYGNKNVISGLA

-46 ENAISGYKTKI
+46 ENAVSGYKTKI

-69 QQEAYR
+69 QQEVYR
-75 SIIGKMASF
+75 SIIGKMSSF

-94 TNLLSNSFF
+94 TNLLSSGFF

-111 KGKYADMVSAS
+111 TGKYADMVSAS
-122 GKTSSNV
+122 GKTSSSV

-135 QLAKAATYTV
+135 QLARAATYTV
-145 SGIGDSK
+145 SGIGGKTADK
-152 SAVTPGIGGSTPAAT
+152 

-172 STVDLGAKK
+172 STVDLSEKK

-195 GNRSYTIDFGEL
+195 GDRSFTLDFGEL
-207 DIYTKPEEL
+207 DIYENADKL
-216 ADAIRSKLGE
+216 AEAIRSKLGE
-226 QTMTLSNGTS
+226 QTMTLSDGTS
-236 VTASEK
+236 VKVSEK
-242 IDVKVNDEGNIEFFE
+242 IDVKVNGEGNIEFSE
-257 KGSAGNAVTISDAT
+257 KGGAGNGVTISGTT
-271 GKIKDT
+271 GKLKENLDVD
-277 LGIDPSKNESTL
+277 GGTL
-289 KTKDVEL
+289 KTAGKTLSNKDA
-296 VNRNTTL
+296 TL
-303 GDYLTDKELTLT
+303 GDYLAGKELALT
-315 LDGVTKKIKLPKPE
+315 LDGVTKKIKLPE
-329 YKKNDNGALI
+329 YKKDGTALSNDAYTTALQTKINEAFGA
-339 LDAAGNKTLD
+339 GK
-349 VADYKDKLEKA
+349 VALEKV
-360 IAGAFGEGKVTV
+360 GAADGK
-372 TAANQNGNSFSLKFS
+372 SFSLKFS
-387 TQKGSTLSVSG
+387 TTQAGSTLSVSG

-418 LGELLKKE
+418 LGELLGDKADVWNAFDKVE
-426 DDWKPFNR
+426 A
-434 IEYVGDVK
+434 EGDVK
-442 EVMTADGK
+442 PVNKKGSSD
-450 TVDYYTDAKGNR
+450 VDYYIDSKGNR
-462 LKKVG
+462 VKSEDGGK
-467 AGDNETYYRV
+467 TYYRV
-477 DDKGEYLY
+477 DDKGEFLREF
-485 KFEINGKVVGEF
+485 KINGKLVGAF
-497 SKNTALETVLTS
+497 NKDTALETVLTS

-521 YSKIT
+521 YSKTT
-526 NQFQFTT
+526 NQFQFTAK
-533 RETGAGSQIVMGD
+533 ESGASSRIDMGD
-546 GLAKALFGDTKGK
+546 GLANALFGGGK
-559 DDKHPAGQDAIFS
+559 KDEGKDAIFS
-572 MKVNGQE
+572 MMVNGQE

-599 KGTFGAYNTDNDKLV
+599 KGTFGAYGSSNTLGKDNIE
-614 NATAAEADAVSF
+614 AAKADAVSF

-634 IIDAIKSMVEDY
+634 IVDAIKSMVEDY

-658 TLPQQKS
+658 TMPQQKS
-665 NGNYYEPLTEE
+665 NGKYYEPLTEE
-676 DKADMSESSIKAHEE
+676 DKADMSESSIKAYEE

-705 ALYTQLT
+705 ALYSQLT

-742 LNEEKLRSALE
+742 LNEEKLRAALE

-767 ASGSSTNG
+767 ASGSSSNG
-775 LMQALKSPLDMYSKT
+775 LMQSLKSPLDMYSKT

-850 IAQMNSQSSALA
+850 ISQMNSQSSALA
-862 GFLGNG
+862 SFLGTNG